1 MAGRHVGIDIGVR
14 VDNSVFDSVDRHI
27 DKVKANAE
35 QLNRVLSRT
44 KMPDSATN
52 GLDKLNRASGETRT
66 QIDRLANS
74 YKQVGSNN
82 NLNRAQSDLSG
93 IADKA
98 KKATESTDQLKQ
110 SMNRAHESS
119 KALGDM
125 GSGFDRA
132 RGSSDR
138 ARESFDKTTGSSNK
152 LKSGWDRLKG
162 AGSALVQVG
171 SSIATAMV
179 PVAAAFMKANSEAT
193 KLADEYNVI
202 KNLQE
207 TGGDSPRAARRN
219 TREIQAENRRL
230 SLRYG
235 VDQNELA
242 RGSEQLIR
250 RGYSGQQDLAAH
262 KYFLQAARATN
273 EDYNSIVNSAAPM
286 LEQFG
291 YKSRAGN
298 SVRRMSKYTRD
309 VLNKAAYVADLTS
322 GDVGGESG
330 FGESFKM
337 MGSAAHSN
345 GQTIDTMLGALGTLS
360 NYGEEGSSAGTG
372 MRQIITRLIK
382 APHSTAMLGA
392 LHDLGINPNS
402 LYTRNGHLK
411 QLGTIFEMLNRASRG
426 KKSNRV
432 SSDLQTLFGQTGFN
446 DAQILMNHYG
456 DMQHNVRESQ
466 NAART
471 GYISRLSR
479 KNMSSLQN
487 QLARTKQLA
496 TDMGMSFA
504 KEVAPGIS
512 KALGYANKLL
522 EALRGMPKPIKTA
535 AAYITSI
542 LGTLGASKLASG
554 FLKANFGIG
563 NGKGIG
569 GLVGNAILGKK
580 GGAGTA
586 RTGGLINALRGNTF
600 GGALKLGRV
609 APGELSGG
617 ALVGRRLLGGVV
629 GVGTALDVG
638 YQGFQ
643 AYKDRHSA
651 DKRSVDIGG
660 AVGTGAGAIVGGLVG
675 GPVGA
680 AIGSQ
685 IGKVAGK
692 WGGEGVNQFT
702 KGWQRQG
709 RNKKPQNW
717 VQWLGFQAHNSF
729 DFFAGL
735 GKKAVNAVG
744 GAVNRAKP
752 FVKKNWKELALA
764 AVAPWAG
771 IPALLYKNNPK
782 FRKWANGVGKT
793 IQNGFKAAG
802 NWIKNIPSNLGKVG
816 KSIGNWAV
824 NTGNSIHKGWD
835 SGIKASHNFFKNL
848 PKNTSNFVESTQKN
862 MSKFG
867 NSIKNGFSHGY
878 KKARGAV
885 TGFGKWYGKTW
896 SNIWKATRN
905 NRYAKAFARGQLFQ
919 TAFKD
924 MRSRWRGF
932 SKSFSRA
939 WGSYWRGVSRTASR
953 DWNGIKRNWN
963 NFWGAIP
970 KKWNSFK
977 SSFGKGWRSFWSGIG
992 SAFTSIVKNIQKAW
1006 DDTIGGI
1013 VKAWNGMKKNL
1024 GAFGKW
1030 VSNSWTGSKNR
1041 AKAFA
1046 NDISY
1051 ATGGSKHA
1059 FKYDKFKSHATGGYI
1074 GSAHNALVGEAGPEL
1089 AYKNGANARLLG
1101 ANGPAITKVR
1111 PGEHILNARDTRKVM
1126 AGGLGRGL
1134 TLKGYAA
1141 GNTKLGQTTKTVSKD
1156 YKKINSDAT
1165 KSLKSLSKNNASNWS
1180 KIRRTSAK
1188 SVNAVQSHNNSTW
1201 RKITN
1206 QTAKYNSKTR
1216 SNATK
1221 EYTGMRKSVDKQM
1234 DNMHDGV
1241 ISTANSTSKGFGKA
1255 MGKMRSYAKD
1265 AMGDTIDQLNRGIK
1279 GIDKVLSQFGG
1290 NGSVIKPV
1298 HFAQGSDA
1306 NGRLMQNTLSVVN
1319 DAKSGPRQEALVSP
1333 SNELYFPHGDNVHL
1347 MIPRGWG
1354 VLNGTQT
1361 QEVARRRGIQH
1372 FAKGSG
1378 VSHSQLRKIASHAL
1392 ADPAKSFADMF
1403 TKNIKESGP
1412 VLQKGTVDLGKN
1424 ASTHFGNPWSN
1435 AMWTVIN
1442 NAIGDSTGKGGTREQ
1457 FLKYAE
1463 STFAGVPYQMGAAS
1477 KRLSDCSGMVMQA
1490 LRKFGI
1496 NIGRTTVAM
1505 QNSSGVKYLGK
1516 SLSNT
1521 IAGDLVIFGHGTGAA
1536 GHVGI
1541 IKDPKRGTMFNET
1554 PPKARV
1560 TRIADDKGM
1569 GYGYYRVKGLHN
1581 ATPTHKAQKADKR
1594 LIALAKQ
1601 ELGHSAIKWIKDHLG
1616 DDFGSLGSFSIGGDL
1631 RDRARA
1637 LAGGLKKLDPRA
1649 TKNGIAAILGN
1660 WNFESG
1666 GLNPGAINPGGGA
1679 SGLGQWLGGRKAN
1692 LIAYARRHG
1701 TSWKN
1706 AGTQLSF
1713 AVKGE
1718 GSDSAIFR
1726 SVLEGHGSV
1735 ASLANKFSAEWERGG
1750 YNAQHVQG
1758 AMQVRKALG
1767 FAKGGNHYGSGTYLV
1782 GENGPELIS
1791 TDGKAHIDNHDQTKK
1806 KLGDLFDDLKVKKIK
1821 PIKVHRPNSPK
1832 PVININI
1839 NGPISSTQDAHRV
1852 ANIVR
1857 QEIAHVF
1864 ENAGDE
1870 FGLDPTVY

>member
-98 KKATESTDQLKQ
+98 KKATESNDQLKQ

-179 PVAAAFMKANSEAT
+179 PVAAAFMKANGEAT

-207 TGGDSPRAARRN
+207 TGGDSARVAKRN
-219 TREIQAENRRL
+219 TRDIQAENRRL

-235 VDQNELA
+235 VDQNQLA
-242 RGSEQLIR
+242 KGSEELIR

-522 EALRGMPKPIKTA
+522 EAMRGMPKPVKTA
-535 AAYITSI
+535 AAYITGT

-569 GLVGNAILGKK
+569 AGIGRLIFGKETGVRPRDPVTGRYIK
-580 GGAGTA
+580 GSS
-586 RTGGLINALRGNTF
+586 REGGLINALKGNSF
-600 GGALKLGRV
+600 GGAFKLGRV
-609 APGELSGG
+609 QPGELTGK
-617 ALVGRRLLGGVV
+617 ALVGRRLMTGAV

-643 AYKDRHSA
+643 AYKDRHNA
-651 DKRSVDIGG
+651 AKRSVDIGG
-660 AVGTGAGAIVGGLVG
+660 AVGTGAGAIVGGIFG

-685 IGKVAGK
+685 LGKAAGK
-692 WGGEGVNQFT
+692 WGGSAVNNFT
-702 KGWQRQG
+702 RGWQRNKPPKKFWSFENLGWSTKDTLSKIGKWGGQVGKSMG
-709 RNKKPQNW
+709 RA
-717 VQWLGFQAHNSF
+717 LG
-729 DFFAGL
+729 
-735 GKKAVNAVG
+735 NA
-744 GAVNRAKP
+744 KS
-752 FVKKNWKELALA
+752 FVKKNGKQLALTA
-764 AVAPWAG
+764 IAPWAG

-782 FRKWANGVGKT
+782 FRKWANSVGKD
-793 IQNGFKAAG
+793 IQNGFKGAVKWVKDLPG
-802 NWIKNIPSNLGKVG
+802 N
-816 KSIGNWAV
+816 
-824 NTGNSIHKGWD
+824 IHKGWNR
-835 SGIKASHNFFKNL
+835 AVEVSHDFFKNL
-848 PKNTSNFVESTQKN
+848 PKNLDKTKKNIDKWSTQTGKNISKAWQRGKKATVNFVKGIPGNLARANKSVQNWGSRTGRSIQKTWN
-862 MSKFG
+862 KGVTGVKKFVGGIPGQMNRAHKSVSNWAGRTG
-867 NSIKNGFSHGY
+867 NSIQSAWSKG
-878 KKARGAV
+878 KKGLGEFI
-885 TGFGKWYGKTW
+885 T
-896 SNIWKATRN
+896 SIP
-905 NRYAKAFARGQLFQ
+905 GQLGKAYKAVKEWAGNVGS
-919 TAFKD
+919 TI
-924 MRSRWRGF
+924 
-932 SKSFSRA
+932 SKA
-939 WGSYWRGVSRTASR
+939 
-953 DWNGIKRNWN
+953 WN
-963 NFWGAIP
+963 NFWGKAGDIR
-970 KKWNSFK
+970 KGITNNLKG
-977 SSFGKGWRSFWSGIG
+977 FGNDLDRAAGHSG
-992 SAFTSIVKNIQKAW
+992 K
-1006 DDTIGGI
+1006 
-1013 VKAWNGMKKNL
+1013 
-1024 GAFGKW
+1024 
-1030 VSNSWTGSKNR
+1030 
-1041 AKAFA
+1041 
-1046 NDISY
+1046 
-1051 ATGGSKHA
+1051 A
-1059 FKYDKFKSHATGGYI
+1059 FKYEKIKSHATGGYI
-1074 GSAHNALVGEAGPEL
+1074 GSAHRALVGEAGPEL

-1101 ANGPAITKVR
+1101 ANGPAITRVR

-1216 SNATK
+1216 TNATK

-1234 DNMHDGV
+1234 DNMHDSV

-1306 NGRLMQNTLSVVN
+1306 NGRLLHNTIAMVN
-1319 DAKSGPRQEALVSP
+1319 DDSANRQEAVVKR
-1333 SNELYFPHGDNVHL
+1333 NGDL
-1347 MIPRGWG
+1347 WIPRGSRRVIPMEAGDG

-1361 QEVARRRGIQH
+1361 QQLAHSWGLQH

-1378 VSHSQLRKIASHAL
+1378 VSHSQLRKIASRGL
-1392 ADPAKSFADMF
+1392 SDPAKSFHDMY
-1403 TKNIKESGP
+1403 TSNIKSNGP
-1412 VLQKGTVDLGKN
+1412 AIQKGTVDLGKN
-1424 ASTHFGNPWSN
+1424 ASTHYGNPWSN

-1442 NAIGDSTGKGGTREQ
+1442 NAIGGADGKGGTREA

-1463 STFAGVPYQMGAAS
+1463 STFSGVPYQMAAAS
-1477 KRLSDCSGMVMQA
+1477 KKLSDCSGMVMQA
-1490 LRKFGI
+1490 LRHFGI

-1505 QNSSGVKYLGK
+1505 QHSSGVQYLGK
-1516 SLSNT
+1516 SLSKT
-1521 IAGDLVIFGHGTGAA
+1521 VPGDLVIFGHGTGAA

-1541 IKDPKRGTMFNET
+1541 IKNPRTGTMFNET
-1554 PPKARV
+1554 QPYARV

-1726 SVLEGHGSV
+1726 SILEGHGSV
-1735 ASLANKFSAEWERGG
+1735 ASLANKFSTEWERGG

-1806 KLGDLFDDLKVKKIK
+1806 KLGDLFDDLNVKKIK

>member
-14 VDNSVFDSVDRHI
+14 VDNSVFDSVDRRI

-44 KMPDSATN
+44 KMPDSAAN
-52 GLDKLNRASGETRT
+52 GLDKLNRASGETKT

-74 YKQVGSNN
+74 YKQVGTNN

-152 LKSGWDRLKG
+152 LKSDWDRLKG

-179 PVAAAFMKANSEAT
+179 PVAAAFMKANGEAT

-242 RGSEQLIR
+242 RGSEQLLR

-522 EALRGMPKPIKTA
+522 EAMRGMPKPVKTA
-535 AAYITSI
+535 AAYITGI

-569 GLVGNAILGKK
+569 AGIGRLLFGKETGVRPRDPVTGQYIK
-580 GGAGTA
+580 GSS
-586 RTGGLINALRGNTF
+586 RQGGLINALKGNSF
-600 GGALKLGRV
+600 GGMFKLGRV
-609 APGELSGG
+609 QPGELTGK
-617 ALVGRRLLGGVV
+617 ALVGRRLLGGAV

-643 AYKDRHSA
+643 AYKDRHNA
-651 DKRSVDIGG
+651 AKRSVDIGG
-660 AVGTGAGAIVGGLVG
+660 AVGTGAGAIIGGIFG
-675 GPVGA
+675 GPIGA
-680 AIGSQ
+680 ALGAQ
-685 IGKVAGK
+685 AGK
-692 WGGEGVNQFT
+692 LFGRIGGSAVNSFVH
-702 KGWQRQG
+702 GWQR
-709 RNKKPQNW
+709 KKPPKNFW
-717 VQWLGFQAHNSF
+717 SLENLGWSTKDTFSKIGRWGGQVGKSMGRA
-729 DFFAGL
+729 L
-735 GKKAVNAVG
+735 GKAG
-744 GAVNRAKP
+744 S
-752 FVKKNWKELALA
+752 FVKKNGKQLALTA
-764 AVAPWAG
+764 IAPWAG

-782 FRKWANGVGKT
+782 FRKWANSVGKT
-793 IQNGFKAAG
+793 IQNGFKGAVKWVKDLPG
-802 NWIKNIPSNLGKVG
+802 N
-816 KSIGNWAV
+816 
-824 NTGNSIHKGWD
+824 IHKGWNRAVE
-835 SGIKASHNFFKNL
+835 ASHKFFKDL
-848 PKNTSNFVESTQKN
+848 PKNLDKTKKSVGKWASQTGKNISRAWQRGKKATVNFVKGIPGNLAKGAKSVANWDSRTGRNIQKTWN
-862 MSKFG
+862 KGVTGVKKFVGGIPGQLNRAHKSVSNWSGKVG
-867 NSIKNGFSHGY
+867 NSIQSGWNKG
-878 KKARGAV
+878 KKAVGSFV
-885 TGFGKWYGKTW
+885 
-896 SNIWKATRN
+896 SSIP
-905 NRYAKAFARGQLFQ
+905 GQLGK
-919 TAFKD
+919 AYKAVKD
-924 MRSRWRGF
+924 WAG
-932 SKSFSRA
+932 KV
-939 WGSYWRGVSRTASR
+939 GNT
-953 DWNGIKRNWN
+953 IKDAWN
-963 NFWGAIP
+963 NFWGKAGDIR
-970 KKWNSFK
+970 KGITNNLKG
-977 SSFGKGWRSFWSGIG
+977 FG
-992 SAFTSIVKNIQKAW
+992 N
-1006 DDTIGGI
+1006 D
-1013 VKAWNGMKKNL
+1013 L
-1024 GAFGKW
+1024 
-1030 VSNSWTGSKNR
+1030 NR
-1041 AKAFA
+1041 AA
-1046 NDISY
+1046 
-1051 ATGGSKHA
+1051 GGSGKA
-1059 FKYDKFKSHATGGYI
+1059 FKYEKIKSHATGGLI
-1074 GSAHNALVGEAGPEL
+1074 GSAHRALVGEAGPEL
-1089 AYKNGANARLLG
+1089 AYRAGSNARLLG

-1134 TLKGYAA
+1134 TLKGYAT

-1156 YKKINSDAT
+1156 YKKITDDAT
-1165 KSLKSLSKNNASNWS
+1165 KSLKSLSKNNASSWS
-1180 KIRRTSAK
+1180 KI
-1188 SVNAVQSHNNSTW
+1188 NS
-1201 RKITN
+1201 
-1206 QTAKYNSKTR
+1206 QTAKYNSKNR
-1216 SNATK
+1216 ANATK

-1234 DNMHDGV
+1234 NNMHDGV

-1290 NGSVIKPV
+1290 NGSVIKTV

-1306 NGRLMQNTLSVVN
+1306 NGRLTQNTLSVVN
-1319 DAKSGPRQEALVSP
+1319 DATSGPRQEALVSP

-1361 QEVARRRGIQH
+1361 QEVARKRGIQH

-1424 ASTHFGNPWSN
+1424 ASTHFGNPWST
-1435 AMWTVIN
+1435 AMWIVIN

-1463 STFAGVPYQMGAAS
+1463 STFSGVKYQMGAAS
-1477 KRLSDCSGMVMQA
+1477 KTLSDCSGMVMQA
-1490 LRKFGI
+1490 LRHFGVD
-1496 NIGRTTVAM
+1496 IGRTTVAM
-1505 QNSSGVKYLGK
+1505 QHSSGVEYLGK
-1516 SLSNT
+1516 SLSKT
-1521 IAGDLVIFGHGTGAA
+1521 IPGDLVIFGHGTGAA

-1541 IKDPKRGTMFNET
+1541 IKNPHTGTMFNET
-1554 PPKARV
+1554 PPHARV
-1560 TRIADDKGM
+1560 TSIADDKGM
-1569 GYGYYRVKGLHN
+1569 GYGYYRVRGLHN
-1581 ATPTHKAQKADKR
+1581 AAQSKKTAAADKN
-1594 LIALAKQ
+1594 LMALAKK
-1601 ELGHSAIKWIKDHLG
+1601 ELGSTALSWIKKNLS
-1616 DDFGSLGSFSIGGDL
+1616 DDLGSLGSFSIGGDL
-1631 RDRARA
+1631 AERAKA
-1637 LAGGLKKLDPRA
+1637 LAGGLKKLDPKA
-1649 TKNGIAAILGN
+1649 TKNGIAAVLGN

-1666 GLNPGAINPGGGA
+1666 GLNPGAVNSSGGA
-1679 SGLGQWLGGRKAN
+1679 SGLGQWLGGRKSN

-1718 GSDSAIFR
+1718 GSDSAILR
-1726 SVLEGHGSV
+1726 SVLEGTGSV
-1735 ASLANKFSAEWERGG
+1735 ASLANKFSSEWERGG
-1750 YNAQHVQG
+1750 YNAQHVKG
-1758 AMQVRKALG
+1758 AMEIRKVLG
-1767 FAKGGNHYGSGTYLV
+1767 YAKGGDPVVGNKVLV
-1782 GENGPELIS
+1782 GEHGPELAEFK
-1791 TDGKAHIDNHDQTKK
+1791 DPVHIYSNEKTRQRLKPLTSSKPK
-1806 KLGDLFDDLKVKKIK
+1806 VRPVRGTGGALGDIQVT
-1821 PIKVHRPNSPK
+1821 V
-1832 PVININI
+1832 NI
-1839 NGPISSTQDAHRV
+1839 NGDVDGDNAKLQKLAKMIGAEVDQQ
-1852 ANIVR
+1852 VR
-1857 QEIAHVF
+1857 QKLNIILDHI
-1864 ENAGDE
+1864 GDDTGDDDD
-1870 FGLDPTVY
+1870 FL

>member
-14 VDNSVFDSVDRHI
+14 VDNSVFDSVDRRI

-44 KMPDSATN
+44 KMPDSAAN
-52 GLDKLNRASGETRT
+52 GLDKLNRASGETKT

-74 YKQVGSNN
+74 YKQVGTNN

-179 PVAAAFMKANSEAT
+179 PVAAAFMKANGEAT

-242 RGSEQLIR
+242 RGSEQLLR

-337 MGSAAHSN
+337 MGSVAHSN

-522 EALRGMPKPIKTA
+522 EAMRGMPKPVKTA
-535 AAYITSI
+535 AAYITGI

-569 GLVGNAILGKK
+569 AGIGRLLFGKETGVRPRDPVTGQYIK
-580 GGAGTA
+580 GSS
-586 RTGGLINALRGNTF
+586 RQGGLINALKGNSF
-600 GGALKLGRV
+600 GGMFKLGRV
-609 APGELSGG
+609 QPGELTGK
-617 ALVGRRLLGGVV
+617 ALVGRRLLGGAV

-643 AYKDRHSA
+643 AYKDRHNA
-651 DKRSVDIGG
+651 AKRSVDIGG
-660 AVGTGAGAIVGGLVG
+660 AVGTGAGAIIGGIFG
-675 GPVGA
+675 GPIGA
-680 AIGSQ
+680 ALGAQ
-685 IGKVAGK
+685 AGK
-692 WGGEGVNQFT
+692 LFGRIGGSAVNSFVH
-702 KGWQRQG
+702 GWQR
-709 RNKKPQNW
+709 KKPPKNFW
-717 VQWLGFQAHNSF
+717 SLENLGWSTKDTFSKIGRWGGQVGKSMGRA
-729 DFFAGL
+729 L
-735 GKKAVNAVG
+735 GKAG
-744 GAVNRAKP
+744 S
-752 FVKKNWKELALA
+752 FVKKNGKQLALTA
-764 AVAPWAG
+764 IAPWAG

-782 FRKWANGVGKT
+782 FRKWANSVGKT
-793 IQNGFKAAG
+793 IQNGFKGAVKWVKDLPG
-802 NWIKNIPSNLGKVG
+802 N
-816 KSIGNWAV
+816 
-824 NTGNSIHKGWD
+824 IHKGWNRAVE
-835 SGIKASHNFFKNL
+835 ASHKFFKDL
-848 PKNTSNFVESTQKN
+848 PKNLDKTKKSVGKWASQTGKNISRAWQRGKKATVNFVKGIPGNLAKGAKSVANWDSRTGRNIQKTWN
-862 MSKFG
+862 KGVTGVKKFVGGIPGQLNRAHKSVSNWSGKVG
-867 NSIKNGFSHGY
+867 NSIQSGWNKG
-878 KKARGAV
+878 KKAVGSFV
-885 TGFGKWYGKTW
+885 
-896 SNIWKATRN
+896 SSIP
-905 NRYAKAFARGQLFQ
+905 GQLGK
-919 TAFKD
+919 AYKAVKD
-924 MRSRWRGF
+924 WAG
-932 SKSFSRA
+932 KV
-939 WGSYWRGVSRTASR
+939 GNT
-953 DWNGIKRNWN
+953 IKDAWN
-963 NFWGAIP
+963 NFWGKAGDIR
-970 KKWNSFK
+970 KGITNNLKG
-977 SSFGKGWRSFWSGIG
+977 FG
-992 SAFTSIVKNIQKAW
+992 N
-1006 DDTIGGI
+1006 D
-1013 VKAWNGMKKNL
+1013 L
-1024 GAFGKW
+1024 
-1030 VSNSWTGSKNR
+1030 NR
-1041 AKAFA
+1041 AA
-1046 NDISY
+1046 
-1051 ATGGSKHA
+1051 GGSGKA
-1059 FKYDKFKSHATGGYI
+1059 FKYEKIKSHATGGLI
-1074 GSAHNALVGEAGPEL
+1074 GSAHRALVGEAGPEL
-1089 AYKNGANARLLG
+1089 AYRAGSNARLLG

-1134 TLKGYAA
+1134 TLKGYAT

-1156 YKKINSDAT
+1156 YKKITDDAT
-1165 KSLKSLSKNNASNWS
+1165 KSLKSLSKNNASSWS
-1180 KIRRTSAK
+1180 KI
-1188 SVNAVQSHNNSTW
+1188 NS
-1201 RKITN
+1201 
-1206 QTAKYNSKTR
+1206 QTAKYNSKNR
-1216 SNATK
+1216 ANATK

-1234 DNMHDGV
+1234 NNMHDGV

-1290 NGSVIKPV
+1290 NGSVIKTV

-1306 NGRLMQNTLSVVN
+1306 NGRLTQNTLSVVN
-1319 DAKSGPRQEALVSP
+1319 DATSGPRQEALVSP

-1361 QEVARRRGIQH
+1361 QEVARKRGIQH

-1424 ASTHFGNPWSN
+1424 ASTHFGNPWST
-1435 AMWTVIN
+1435 AMWIVIN

-1463 STFAGVPYQMGAAS
+1463 STFSGVKYQMGAAS
-1477 KRLSDCSGMVMQA
+1477 KTLSDCSGMVMQA
-1490 LRKFGI
+1490 LRHFGVD
-1496 NIGRTTVAM
+1496 IGRTTVAM
-1505 QNSSGVKYLGK
+1505 QHSSGVEYLGK
-1516 SLSNT
+1516 SLSKT
-1521 IAGDLVIFGHGTGAA
+1521 IPGDLVIFGHGTGAA

-1541 IKDPKRGTMFNET
+1541 IKNPHTGTMFNET
-1554 PPKARV
+1554 PPHARV
-1560 TRIADDKGM
+1560 TSIADDKGM
-1569 GYGYYRVKGLHN
+1569 GYGYYRVRGLHN
-1581 ATPTHKAQKADKR
+1581 AAQSKKTAAADKN
-1594 LIALAKQ
+1594 LMALAKK
-1601 ELGHSAIKWIKDHLG
+1601 ELGSTALSWIKKNLS
-1616 DDFGSLGSFSIGGDL
+1616 DDLGSLGSFSIGGDL
-1631 RDRARA
+1631 AERAKA
-1637 LAGGLKKLDPRA
+1637 LAGGLKKLDPKA
-1649 TKNGIAAILGN
+1649 TKNGIAAVLGN

-1666 GLNPGAINPGGGA
+1666 GLNPGAVNSSGGA
-1679 SGLGQWLGGRKAN
+1679 SGLGQWLGGRKSN

-1718 GSDSAIFR
+1718 GSDSAILR
-1726 SVLEGHGSV
+1726 SVLEGTGSV
-1735 ASLANKFSAEWERGG
+1735 ASLANKFSSEWERGG
-1750 YNAQHVQG
+1750 YNAQHVKG
-1758 AMQVRKALG
+1758 AMEIRKVLG
-1767 FAKGGNHYGSGTYLV
+1767 YAKGGDPVVGNKVLV
-1782 GENGPELIS
+1782 GEHGPELAEFK
-1791 TDGKAHIDNHDQTKK
+1791 DPVHIYSNEKTRQRLKPLTSSKPK
-1806 KLGDLFDDLKVKKIK
+1806 VRPVRGTGGALGDIQVT
-1821 PIKVHRPNSPK
+1821 V
-1832 PVININI
+1832 NI
-1839 NGPISSTQDAHRV
+1839 NGDVDGDNAKLQKLAKMIGAEVDQQ
-1852 ANIVR
+1852 VR
-1857 QEIAHVF
+1857 QKLNIILDHI
-1864 ENAGDE
+1864 GDDTGDDDD
-1870 FGLDPTVY
+1870 FL

>member
-14 VDNSVFDSVDRHI
+14 VDNSVFDSVDRRI

-125 GSGFDRA
+125 GSGFNRA

-138 ARESFDKTTGSSNK
+138 ARESFDKTTTSSGK

-179 PVAAAFMKANSEAT
+179 PVAAAFMNANSEAT

-207 TGGDSPRAARRN
+207 TGGDSARVAKRN
-219 TREIQAENRRL
+219 TRDIQAENRRL

-235 VDQNELA
+235 VDQNQLA
-242 RGSEQLIR
+242 KGSEELIR

-322 GDVGGESG
+322 GNVGGESG

-466 NAART
+466 HAART
-471 GYISRLSR
+471 GYISKLSR

-522 EALRGMPKPIKTA
+522 EAMRGMPKPVKTA
-535 AAYITSI
+535 AAYITGI

-651 DKRSVDIGG
+651 DKRSVDIGS
-660 AVGTGAGAIVGGLVG
+660 AVGTGAGAIVGGIVG

-771 IPALLYKNNPK
+771 IPALLYKNNSK

-793 IQNGFKAAG
+793 IQNGFKGAVKWVKDLPG
-802 NWIKNIPSNLGKVG
+802 NIHKGWNRAVEASHKFFKDLPKNLDKTKKSVGKWASQTGKNISRAWQRGKKATVNFVKGIPGNLAKGAKSVANWGSRTGRSIQKTWNKGVTGVKKFVG
-816 KSIGNWAV
+816 GIPGQMNRAHKSVSNWAGR
-824 NTGNSIHKGWD
+824 TGNSIQSAWNKGKK
-835 SGIKASHNFFKNL
+835 GLGEFI
-848 PKNTSNFVESTQKN
+848 TS
-862 MSKFG
+862 
-867 NSIKNGFSHGY
+867 IP
-878 KKARGAV
+878 
-885 TGFGKWYGKTW
+885 
-896 SNIWKATRN
+896 
-905 NRYAKAFARGQLFQ
+905 GQLGKAYKAVKEWAGNVGS
-919 TAFKD
+919 TI
-924 MRSRWRGF
+924 
-932 SKSFSRA
+932 SKA
-939 WGSYWRGVSRTASR
+939 
-953 DWNGIKRNWN
+953 WN
-963 NFWGAIP
+963 NFWGKAGDIR
-970 KKWNSFK
+970 KGITNNLKG
-977 SSFGKGWRSFWSGIG
+977 FG
-992 SAFTSIVKNIQKAW
+992 N
-1006 DDTIGGI
+1006 D
-1013 VKAWNGMKKNL
+1013 L
-1024 GAFGKW
+1024 
-1030 VSNSWTGSKNR
+1030 NR
-1041 AKAFA
+1041 
-1046 NDISY
+1046 
-1051 ATGGSKHA
+1051 ATGGSGKA
-1059 FKYDKFKSHATGGYI
+1059 FKYEKIKSHATGGYI
-1074 GSAHNALVGEAGPEL
+1074 GSAHRALVGEAGPEL
-1089 AYKNGANARLLG
+1089 AYRAGSNARLLG

-1134 TLKGYAA
+1134 TLKGYAS
-1141 GNTKLGQTTKTVSKD
+1141 GNTKLGQTTKTVSKG

-1165 KSLKSLSKNNASNWS
+1165 KSLKSLNKNNASNWS

-1216 SNATK
+1216 TNATK
-1221 EYTGMRKSVDKQM
+1221 EYTRMRKSVDKQM

-1306 NGRLMQNTLSVVN
+1306 NGRLMQNTLSVIN

-1333 SNELYFPHGDNVHL
+1333 NDELYLPRGNDLHL

-1354 VLNGTQT
+1354 VLNGRQT
-1361 QEVARRRGIQH
+1361 QQIAQSRGLQH

-1424 ASTHFGNPWSN
+1424 ASTHFGNPWST

-1463 STFAGVPYQMGAAS
+1463 STFSGVPYQMGAAS

-1490 LRKFGI
+1490 LRKFSI
-1496 NIGRTTVAM
+1496 DIGRTTVAM

-1521 IAGDLVIFGHGTGAA
+1521 IPGDLVIFGHGTGAA

-1541 IKDPKRGTMFNET
+1541 IKDPRRGTMFNET

-1581 ATPTHKAQKADKR
+1581 AAPSHKVQKADKR

-1692 LIAYARRHG
+1692 LMAFARRHG

-1750 YNAQHVQG
+1750 HNAQHVQG

-1806 KLGDLFDDLKVKKIK
+1806 KLGDLFDDLNVKKIK

-1864 ENAGDE
+1864 ESAGDE

>member
-14 VDNSVFDSVDRHI
+14 VDNSVFDSVDRRI

-44 KMPDSATN
+44 KMPDSAAN
-52 GLDKLNRASGETRT
+52 GLDKLNRASGETKT

-74 YKQVGSNN
+74 YKQVGTNN

-179 PVAAAFMKANSEAT
+179 PVAAAFMKANGEAT

-242 RGSEQLIR
+242 RGSEQLLR

-522 EALRGMPKPIKTA
+522 EAMRGMPKPVKTA
-535 AAYITSI
+535 AAYITGI

-569 GLVGNAILGKK
+569 AGIGRLLFGKETGVRPRDPVTGQYIK
-580 GGAGTA
+580 GSS
-586 RTGGLINALRGNTF
+586 RQGGLINALKGNSF
-600 GGALKLGRV
+600 GGMFKLGRV
-609 APGELSGG
+609 QPGELTGK
-617 ALVGRRLLGGVV
+617 ALVGRRLLGGAV

-643 AYKDRHSA
+643 AYKDRHNA
-651 DKRSVDIGG
+651 AKRSVDIGG
-660 AVGTGAGAIVGGLVG
+660 AVGTGAGAIIGGIFG
-675 GPVGA
+675 GPIGA
-680 AIGSQ
+680 ALGAQ
-685 IGKVAGK
+685 AGK
-692 WGGEGVNQFT
+692 LFGRIGGSAVNSFVH
-702 KGWQRQG
+702 GWQR
-709 RNKKPQNW
+709 KKPPKNFW
-717 VQWLGFQAHNSF
+717 SLENLGWSTKDTFSKIGRWGGQVGKSMGRA
-729 DFFAGL
+729 L
-735 GKKAVNAVG
+735 GKAG
-744 GAVNRAKP
+744 S
-752 FVKKNWKELALA
+752 FVKKNGKQLALTA
-764 AVAPWAG
+764 IAPWAG

-782 FRKWANGVGKT
+782 FRKWANSVGKT
-793 IQNGFKAAG
+793 IQNGFKGAVKWVKDLPG
-802 NWIKNIPSNLGKVG
+802 N
-816 KSIGNWAV
+816 
-824 NTGNSIHKGWD
+824 IHKGWNRAVE
-835 SGIKASHNFFKNL
+835 ASHKFFKDL
-848 PKNTSNFVESTQKN
+848 PKNLDKTKKSVGKWASQTGKNISRAWQRGKKATVNFVKGIPGNLAKGAKSVANWDSRTGRNIQKTWN
-862 MSKFG
+862 KGVTGVKKFVGGIPGQLNRAHKSVSNWSGKVG
-867 NSIKNGFSHGY
+867 NSIQSGWNKG
-878 KKARGAV
+878 KKAVGSFV
-885 TGFGKWYGKTW
+885 
-896 SNIWKATRN
+896 SSIP
-905 NRYAKAFARGQLFQ
+905 GQLGK
-919 TAFKD
+919 AYKAVKD
-924 MRSRWRGF
+924 WAG
-932 SKSFSRA
+932 KV
-939 WGSYWRGVSRTASR
+939 GNT
-953 DWNGIKRNWN
+953 IKDAWN
-963 NFWGAIP
+963 NFWGKAGDIR
-970 KKWNSFK
+970 KGITNNLKG
-977 SSFGKGWRSFWSGIG
+977 FG
-992 SAFTSIVKNIQKAW
+992 N
-1006 DDTIGGI
+1006 D
-1013 VKAWNGMKKNL
+1013 L
-1024 GAFGKW
+1024 
-1030 VSNSWTGSKNR
+1030 NR
-1041 AKAFA
+1041 AA
-1046 NDISY
+1046 
-1051 ATGGSKHA
+1051 GGSGKA
-1059 FKYDKFKSHATGGYI
+1059 FKYEKIKSHATGGLI
-1074 GSAHNALVGEAGPEL
+1074 GSAHRALVGEAGPEL
-1089 AYKNGANARLLG
+1089 AYRAGSNARLLG

-1134 TLKGYAA
+1134 TLKGYAT

-1156 YKKINSDAT
+1156 YKKITDDAT
-1165 KSLKSLSKNNASNWS
+1165 KSLKSLSKNNASSWS
-1180 KIRRTSAK
+1180 KI
-1188 SVNAVQSHNNSTW
+1188 NS
-1201 RKITN
+1201 
-1206 QTAKYNSKTR
+1206 QTAKYNSKNR
-1216 SNATK
+1216 ANATK

-1234 DNMHDGV
+1234 NNMHDGV

-1290 NGSVIKPV
+1290 NGSVIKTV

-1306 NGRLMQNTLSVVN
+1306 NGRLTQNTLSVVN
-1319 DAKSGPRQEALVSP
+1319 DATSGPRQEALVSP

-1361 QEVARRRGIQH
+1361 QEVARKRGIQH

-1424 ASTHFGNPWSN
+1424 ASTHFGNPWST
-1435 AMWTVIN
+1435 AMWIVIN

-1463 STFAGVPYQMGAAS
+1463 STFSGVKYQMGAAS
-1477 KRLSDCSGMVMQA
+1477 KTLSDCSGMVMQA
-1490 LRKFGI
+1490 LRHFGVD
-1496 NIGRTTVAM
+1496 IGRTTVAM
-1505 QNSSGVKYLGK
+1505 QHSSGVEYLGK
-1516 SLSNT
+1516 SLSKT
-1521 IAGDLVIFGHGTGAA
+1521 IPGDLVIFGHGTGAA

-1541 IKDPKRGTMFNET
+1541 IKNPHTGTMFNET
-1554 PPKARV
+1554 PPHARV
-1560 TRIADDKGM
+1560 TSIADDKGM
-1569 GYGYYRVKGLHN
+1569 GYGYYRVRGLHN
-1581 ATPTHKAQKADKR
+1581 AAQSKKTAAADKN
-1594 LIALAKQ
+1594 LMALAKK
-1601 ELGHSAIKWIKDHLG
+1601 ELGSTALSWIKKNLS
-1616 DDFGSLGSFSIGGDL
+1616 DDLGSLGSFSIGGDL
-1631 RDRARA
+1631 AERAKA
-1637 LAGGLKKLDPRA
+1637 LAGGLKKLDPKA
-1649 TKNGIAAILGN
+1649 TKNGIAAVLGN
-1660 WNFESG
+1660 WNFESV
-1666 GLNPGAINPGGGA
+1666 GLNPGAVNSSGGA
-1679 SGLGQWLGGRKAN
+1679 SGLGQWLGGRKSN

-1718 GSDSAIFR
+1718 GSDSAILR
-1726 SVLEGHGSV
+1726 SVLEGTGSV
-1735 ASLANKFSAEWERGG
+1735 ASLANKFSSEWERGG
-1750 YNAQHVQG
+1750 YNAQHVKG
-1758 AMQVRKALG
+1758 AMEIRKVLG
-1767 FAKGGNHYGSGTYLV
+1767 YAKGGDPVVGNKVLV
-1782 GENGPELIS
+1782 GEHGPELAEFK
-1791 TDGKAHIDNHDQTKK
+1791 DPVHIYSNEKTRQRLKPLTSSKPK
-1806 KLGDLFDDLKVKKIK
+1806 VRPVRGTGGALGDIQVT
-1821 PIKVHRPNSPK
+1821 V
-1832 PVININI
+1832 NI
-1839 NGPISSTQDAHRV
+1839 NGDVDGDNAKLQKLAKMIGAEVDQQ
-1852 ANIVR
+1852 VR
-1857 QEIAHVF
+1857 QKLNIILDHI
-1864 ENAGDE
+1864 GDDTGDDDD
-1870 FGLDPTVY
+1870 FL

>member
-14 VDNSVFDSVDRHI
+14 VDNSVFDSVDRRI

-138 ARESFDKTTGSSNK
+138 ARESFDKTTSSSNK

-522 EALRGMPKPIKTA
+522 EAMRGMPKPVKTA
-535 AAYITSI
+535 AAYITGI

-569 GLVGNAILGKK
+569 AGIGRLLFGKETGVRPRDPVTGQYIK
-580 GGAGTA
+580 GSS
-586 RTGGLINALRGNTF
+586 RQGGLINALKGNSF
-600 GGALKLGRV
+600 GGAFKLGRV
-609 APGELSGG
+609 QPGELTGK
-617 ALVGRRLLGGVV
+617 ALVGRRLLGGAV

-643 AYKDRHSA
+643 AYKDRHNA
-651 DKRSVDIGG
+651 AKRSVDIGG
-660 AVGTGAGAIVGGLVG
+660 AVGTGAGAIVGGIFG
-675 GPVGA
+675 GPIGA

-685 IGKVAGK
+685 LGKAAGK
-692 WGGEGVNQFT
+692 WGGAAVNNFT
-702 KGWQRQG
+702 KGWQR
-709 RNKKPQNW
+709 NKPPKKFWSMEN
-717 VQWLGFQAHNSF
+717 LGWSTKDMFSKMGKGWNSF
-729 DFFAGL
+729 WGGMGNWRKKEASGWNRWTKQTGSGL
-735 GKKAVNAVG
+735 NRWATNVGKG
-744 GAVNRAKP
+744 WNRG
-752 FVKKNWKELALA
+752 VK
-764 AVAPWAG
+764 
-771 IPALLYKNNPK
+771 
-782 FRKWANGVGKT
+782 GVGKW
-793 IQNGFKAAG
+793 FRD
-802 NWIKNIPSNLGKVG
+802 IPSNLGKTG
-816 KSIGNWAV
+816 KSIGRWAV
-824 NTGNSIHKGWD
+824 NAGNSIHKGW
-835 SGIKASHNFFKNL
+835 SRGVEASHNFFKNL
-848 PKNTSNFVESTQKN
+848 PKNFDRTKKNIGKWASQTGKNISNWSKRTGKSIASWSSRTGRNISKAWNRGKKATANFVKGIP
-862 MSKFG
+862 G
-867 NSIKNGFSHGY
+867 NL
-878 KKARGAV
+878 
-885 TGFGKWYGKTW
+885 
-896 SNIWKATRN
+896 
-905 NRYAKAFARGQLFQ
+905 AKAGKSVQNWGSRTGRSIQRTWNKGVNGVKRFVGGIPGQMNRAHKSVDSWASRTGRSIQSAWNAGKKGLTSFITSIPGQL
-919 TAFKD
+919 AKVFKAVKEWA
-924 MRSRWRGF
+924 SNVGSTI
-932 SKSFSRA
+932 SKA
-939 WGSYWRGVSRTASR
+939 
-953 DWNGIKRNWN
+953 WN
-963 NFWGAIP
+963 NFWGKAGDI
-970 KKWNSFK
+970 KKGITNNLK
-977 SSFGKGWRSFWSGIG
+977 GFG
-992 SAFTSIVKNIQKAW
+992 N
-1006 DDTIGGI
+1006 D
-1013 VKAWNGMKKNL
+1013 L
-1024 GAFGKW
+1024 
-1030 VSNSWTGSKNR
+1030 NR
-1041 AKAFA
+1041 AA
-1046 NDISY
+1046 
-1051 ATGGSKHA
+1051 GGSGKA
-1059 FKYDKFKSHATGGYI
+1059 FKYEKIKSHATGGFI
-1074 GSAHNALVGEAGPEL
+1074 GSAHRALVGEAGPEL
-1089 AYKNGANARLLG
+1089 AYRAGSNARLLG
-1101 ANGPAITKVR
+1101 ANGPAITQVH

-1134 TLKGYAA
+1134 TLKGYAS
-1141 GNTKLGQTTKTVSKD
+1141 GNTKLGQTQKTVSKD
-1156 YKKINSDAT
+1156 YKKISDDAT
-1165 KSLKSLSKNNASNWS
+1165 KSLRKLNKNNTSSWS
-1180 KIRRTSAK
+1180 KIRRTSSK

-1216 SNATK
+1216 ANATK
-1221 EYTGMRKSVDKQM
+1221 EYTGMRKSVHKQM

-1265 AMGDTIDQLNRGIK
+1265 AMGDTIDQLNRGIR

-1319 DAKSGPRQEALVSP
+1319 DAQSGPRQEALVSP

-1354 VLNGTQT
+1354 VLNGSQT
-1361 QEVARRRGIQH
+1361 QQVAKKAGLQH

-1378 VSHSQLRKIASHAL
+1378 VNHSQLRKIAEKAGSDPSKWFKNNYTNDIKSHGSDL
-1392 ADPAKSFADMF
+1392 
-1403 TKNIKESGP
+1403 N
-1412 VLQKGTVDLGKN
+1412 KGTTALGSN
-1424 ASTHFGNPWSN
+1424 SSTKFGNPWSN
-1435 AMWTVIN
+1435 AMWGVIN
-1442 NAIGDSTGKGGTREQ
+1442 HAIDSGDGGSINATGL
-1457 FLKYAE
+1457 LKAVERYGEGHRYVWGATGP
-1463 STFAGVPYQMGAAS
+1463 STF
-1477 KRLSDCSGMVMQA
+1477 DCSG
-1490 LRKFGI
+1490 L
-1496 NIGRTTVAM
+1496 
-1505 QNSSGVKYLGK
+1505 VKYALKKAYGIDYPHFSGSQYAMTQHISK
-1516 SLSNT
+1516 SQ
-1521 IAGDLVIFGHGTGAA
+1521 AHMGDLVFWGHNGGDHVGVYAGGDKYFSAESPSQGIHMNTLSSVVGKGAPIFG
-1536 GHVGI
+1536 
-1541 IKDPKRGTMFNET
+1541 
-1554 PPKARV
+1554 
-1560 TRIADDKGM
+1560 
-1569 GYGYYRVKGLHN
+1569 RVKGM
-1581 ATPTHKAQKADKR
+1581 PSQKAKPKYTQKADSR
-1594 LIALAKQ
+1594 LTALAKR
-1601 ELGHSAIKWIKDHLG
+1601 ELGPAALKWIKNNLG
-1616 DDFGSLGSFSIGGDL
+1616 DTGGYGNPVGDGVK
-1631 RDRARA
+1631 RWRKYIVRAA
-1637 LAGGLKKLDPRA
+1637 EQMH
-1649 TKNGIAAILGN
+1649 TSVNGTQIAKILSMISG
-1660 WNFESG
+1660 ESG
-1666 GLNPGAINPGGGA
+1666 GNPTITQQIHDINSANGDPAQGLLQFIPPTFNAYAAKGHHNIKNGYDQLLALFNDRNWRSDIHFGGGW
-1679 SGLGQWLGGRKAN
+1679 GPTGGRRF
-1692 LIAYARRHG
+1692 AR
-1701 TSWKN
+1701 
-1706 AGTQLSF
+1706 
-1713 AVKGE
+1713 
-1718 GSDSAIFR
+1718 
-1726 SVLEGHGSV
+1726 
-1735 ASLANKFSAEWERGG
+1735 
-1750 YNAQHVQG
+1750 
-1758 AMQVRKALG
+1758 
-1767 FAKGGNHYGSGTYLV
+1767 GGNHYGSGTYLV
-1782 GENGPELIS
+1782 GEEGPELLS

>member
-93 IADKA
+93 IANKA
-98 KKATESTDQLKQ
+98 KRATESADQLKQ

-179 PVAAAFMKANSEAT
+179 PVAAAFMKANGEAT

-207 TGGDSPRAARRN
+207 TGGDSARVAKRN
-219 TREIQAENRRL
+219 TRDIQAENRRL

-235 VDQNELA
+235 VDQNQLA
-242 RGSEQLIR
+242 KGSEELIR

-322 GDVGGESG
+322 GDVGGQGG

-522 EALRGMPKPIKTA
+522 EAMRGMPKPVKTA
-535 AAYITSI
+535 AAYITGI

-563 NGKGIG
+563 SGKGIG

-617 ALVGRRLLGGVV
+617 ALVGRRLLGGAV

-643 AYKDRHSA
+643 AYKDRHNA
-651 DKRSVDIGG
+651 AKRSVDIGG
-660 AVGTGAGAIVGGLVG
+660 AVGTGAGAIVGGIFG

-685 IGKVAGK
+685 LGKAAGK
-692 WGGEGVNQFT
+692 WGGSAVNNFT
-702 KGWQRQG
+702 RGWQR
-709 RNKKPQNW
+709 NKPPKKFWSFEN
-717 VQWLGFQAHNSF
+717 LGWSTKDMFGKMGKGWNSF
-729 DFFAGL
+729 WGGMGNWRKKQSAGFS
-735 GKKAVNAVG
+735 K
-744 GAVNRAKP
+744 
-752 FVKKNWKELALA
+752 WTHQMSS
-764 AVAPWAG
+764 G
-771 IPALLYKNNPK
+771 IG
-782 FRKWANGVGKT
+782 KWASNVGKGWNKGVKGVGKW
-793 IQNGFKAAG
+793 FHD
-802 NWIKNIPSNLGKVG
+802 IPSNLGRAGNGIKKWAG
-816 KSIGNWAV
+816 SIGP
-824 NTGNSIHKGWD
+824 TIHKGWNRA
-835 SGIKASHNFFKNL
+835 ITASHSFFKSL
-848 PKNTSNFVESTQKN
+848 PKNTANFVKSTKRN
-862 MSKFG
+862 MANFG
-867 NSIKNGFSHGY
+867 RSVQRGFTDAY
-878 KKARGAV
+878 KKARGKVVA
-885 TGFGKWYGKTW
+885 FGKWYGKTW
-896 SNIWKATRN
+896 SNIWKSVN
-905 NRYAKAFARGQLFQ
+905 SNRYVKAFKRGQFFQ
-919 TAFKD
+919 VAFKD
-924 MRSRWRGF
+924 MRSRWDSF
-932 SKSFSRA
+932 SKWFRRGWNGFWNRA
-939 WGSYWRGVSRTASR
+939 NKTAQA
-953 DWNGIKRNWN
+953 DWNGTKRNWN
-963 NFWGAIP
+963 NFWGAMP
-970 KKWNSFK
+970 KRWNEFK
-977 SSFGKGWRSFWSGIG
+977 KGFGRAWGSFWKGVG
-992 SAFTSIVKNIQKAW
+992 NTFKGIVKGIADIWNN
-1006 DDTIGGI
+1006 TIGGI
-1013 VKAWNGMKKNL
+1013 VKGWQSMQKNL

-1030 VSNSWTGSKNR
+1030 VSNSWKGTKNNV
-1041 AKAFA
+1041 KAFG
-1046 NDISY
+1046 NDINY
-1051 ATGGSKHA
+1051 ALGGSRH
-1059 FKYDKFKSHATGGYI
+1059 KYKYEKIQSHATGGAI
-1074 GSAHNALVGEAGPEL
+1074 TSNHAALVGEAGPEL
-1089 AYKNGANARLLG
+1089 AYKAGSHARLLG
-1101 ANGPAITKVR
+1101 ANGPAITRVR

-1126 AGGLGRGL
+1126 TGGLGRGL

-1234 DNMHDGV
+1234 DNMHDSV

-1306 NGRLMQNTLSVVN
+1306 NGRLMQNTLSVIN

-1333 SNELYFPHGDNVHL
+1333 SDELYLPRGNDLHL

-1354 VLNGTQT
+1354 VLNGRQT
-1361 QEVARRRGIQH
+1361 QQIAQSRGLQH

-1424 ASTHFGNPWSN
+1424 ASTHFGNPWST

-1463 STFAGVPYQMGAAS
+1463 STFSGVPYQMGAAS

-1490 LRKFGI
+1490 LRKFSI

-1581 ATPTHKAQKADKR
+1581 ATPSHKVQKADKR

-1660 WNFESG
+1660 WNYESG

-1735 ASLANKFSAEWERGG
+1735 ASLANKFSALWERGG
-1750 YNAQHVQG
+1750 HNAQHVQG

-1806 KLGDLFDDLKVKKIK
+1806 KLGDLFDDLNVKKIK

>member
-14 VDNSVFDSVDRHI
+14 VDNSVFDSVDRRI

-44 KMPDSATN
+44 KMPDSAAN
-52 GLDKLNRASGETRT
+52 GLDKLNRASGETKT

-74 YKQVGSNN
+74 YKQVGTNN

-179 PVAAAFMKANSEAT
+179 PVAAAFMKANGEAT

-242 RGSEQLIR
+242 RGSEQLLR

-522 EALRGMPKPIKTA
+522 EAMRGMPKPVKTA
-535 AAYITSI
+535 AAYITGI

-569 GLVGNAILGKK
+569 AGIGRLLFGKETGVRPRDPVTGQYIK
-580 GGAGTA
+580 GSS
-586 RTGGLINALRGNTF
+586 RQGGLINALKGNSF
-600 GGALKLGRV
+600 GGMFKLGRV
-609 APGELSGG
+609 QPGELTGK
-617 ALVGRRLLGGVV
+617 ALVGRRLLGGAV

-643 AYKDRHSA
+643 AYKDRHNA
-651 DKRSVDIGG
+651 AKRSVDIGG
-660 AVGTGAGAIVGGLVG
+660 AVGTGAGAIIGGIFG
-675 GPVGA
+675 GPIGA
-680 AIGSQ
+680 ALGAQ
-685 IGKVAGK
+685 AGK
-692 WGGEGVNQFT
+692 LFGRIGGSAVNSFVH
-702 KGWQRQG
+702 GWQR
-709 RNKKPQNW
+709 KKPPKNFW
-717 VQWLGFQAHNSF
+717 SLENLGWSTKDTFSKIGRWGGQVGKSMGRA
-729 DFFAGL
+729 L
-735 GKKAVNAVG
+735 GKAG
-744 GAVNRAKP
+744 S
-752 FVKKNWKELALA
+752 FVKKNGKQLALTA
-764 AVAPWAG
+764 IAPWAG

-782 FRKWANGVGKT
+782 FRKWANSVGKT
-793 IQNGFKAAG
+793 IQNGFKGAVKWVKDLPG
-802 NWIKNIPSNLGKVG
+802 N
-816 KSIGNWAV
+816 
-824 NTGNSIHKGWD
+824 IHKGWNRAVE
-835 SGIKASHNFFKNL
+835 ASHKFFKDL
-848 PKNTSNFVESTQKN
+848 PKNLDKTKKSVGKWASQTGKNISRAWQRGKKATVNFVKGIPGNLAKGAKSVANWDSRTGRNIQKTWN
-862 MSKFG
+862 KGVTGVKKFVGGIPGQLNRAHKSVSNWSGKVG
-867 NSIKNGFSHGY
+867 NSIQSGWNKG
-878 KKARGAV
+878 KKAVGSFV
-885 TGFGKWYGKTW
+885 
-896 SNIWKATRN
+896 SSIP
-905 NRYAKAFARGQLFQ
+905 GQLGK
-919 TAFKD
+919 AYKAVKD
-924 MRSRWRGF
+924 WAG
-932 SKSFSRA
+932 KV
-939 WGSYWRGVSRTASR
+939 GNT
-953 DWNGIKRNWN
+953 IKDAWN
-963 NFWGAIP
+963 NFWGKAGDIR
-970 KKWNSFK
+970 KGITNNLKG
-977 SSFGKGWRSFWSGIG
+977 FG
-992 SAFTSIVKNIQKAW
+992 N
-1006 DDTIGGI
+1006 D
-1013 VKAWNGMKKNL
+1013 L
-1024 GAFGKW
+1024 
-1030 VSNSWTGSKNR
+1030 NR
-1041 AKAFA
+1041 AA
-1046 NDISY
+1046 
-1051 ATGGSKHA
+1051 GGSGKA
-1059 FKYDKFKSHATGGYI
+1059 FKYEKIKSHATGGLI
-1074 GSAHNALVGEAGPEL
+1074 GSAHRALVGEAGPEL
-1089 AYKNGANARLLG
+1089 AYRAGSNARLLG

-1134 TLKGYAA
+1134 TLKGYAT

-1156 YKKINSDAT
+1156 YKKITDDAT
-1165 KSLKSLSKNNASNWS
+1165 KSLKSLSKNNASSWS
-1180 KIRRTSAK
+1180 KI
-1188 SVNAVQSHNNSTW
+1188 NS
-1201 RKITN
+1201 
-1206 QTAKYNSKTR
+1206 QTAKYNSKNR
-1216 SNATK
+1216 ANATK

-1234 DNMHDGV
+1234 NNMHDGV

-1290 NGSVIKPV
+1290 NGSVIKTV

-1306 NGRLMQNTLSVVN
+1306 NGRLTQNTLSVVN
-1319 DAKSGPRQEALVSP
+1319 DATSGPRQEALVSP

-1361 QEVARRRGIQH
+1361 QEVARKRGIQH

-1424 ASTHFGNPWSN
+1424 ASTHFGNPWST
-1435 AMWTVIN
+1435 AMWIVIN

-1463 STFAGVPYQMGAAS
+1463 STFSGVKYQMGAAS
-1477 KRLSDCSGMVMQA
+1477 KTLSDCSGMVMQA
-1490 LRKFGI
+1490 LRHFGVD
-1496 NIGRTTVAM
+1496 IGRTTVAM
-1505 QNSSGVKYLGK
+1505 QHSSGVEYLGK
-1516 SLSNT
+1516 SLSKT
-1521 IAGDLVIFGHGTGAA
+1521 IPGDLVIFGHGTGAA
-1536 GHVGI
+1536 GHVEI
-1541 IKDPKRGTMFNET
+1541 IKNPHTGTMFNET
-1554 PPKARV
+1554 PPHARV
-1560 TRIADDKGM
+1560 TSIADDKGM
-1569 GYGYYRVKGLHN
+1569 GYGYYRVRGLHN
-1581 ATPTHKAQKADKR
+1581 AAQSKKTAAADKN
-1594 LIALAKQ
+1594 LMALAKK
-1601 ELGHSAIKWIKDHLG
+1601 ELGSTALSWIKKNLS
-1616 DDFGSLGSFSIGGDL
+1616 DDLGSLGSFSIGGDL
-1631 RDRARA
+1631 AERAKA
-1637 LAGGLKKLDPRA
+1637 LAGGLKKLDPKA
-1649 TKNGIAAILGN
+1649 TKNGIAAVLGN

-1666 GLNPGAINPGGGA
+1666 GLNPGAVNSSGGA
-1679 SGLGQWLGGRKAN
+1679 SGLGQWLGGRKSN

-1718 GSDSAIFR
+1718 GSDSAILR
-1726 SVLEGHGSV
+1726 SVLEGTGSV
-1735 ASLANKFSAEWERGG
+1735 ASLANKFSSEWERGG
-1750 YNAQHVQG
+1750 YNAQHVKG
-1758 AMQVRKALG
+1758 AMEIRKVLG
-1767 FAKGGNHYGSGTYLV
+1767 YAKGGDPVVGNKVLV
-1782 GENGPELIS
+1782 GEHGPELAEFK
-1791 TDGKAHIDNHDQTKK
+1791 DPVHIYSNEKTRQRLKPLTSSKPK
-1806 KLGDLFDDLKVKKIK
+1806 VRPVRGTGGALGDIQVT
-1821 PIKVHRPNSPK
+1821 V
-1832 PVININI
+1832 NI
-1839 NGPISSTQDAHRV
+1839 NGDVDGDNAKLQKLAKMIGAEVDQQ
-1852 ANIVR
+1852 VR
-1857 QEIAHVF
+1857 QKLNIILDHI
-1864 ENAGDE
+1864 GDDTGDDDD
-1870 FGLDPTVY
+1870 FL

>member
-14 VDNSVFDSVDRHI
+14 VDNSVFDSVDRRI

-44 KMPDSATN
+44 KMPDSAAN
-52 GLDKLNRASGETRT
+52 GLDKLNRASGETKT

-74 YKQVGSNN
+74 YKQVGTNN

-179 PVAAAFMKANSEAT
+179 PVAAAFMKANGEAT

-242 RGSEQLIR
+242 RGSEQLLR

-522 EALRGMPKPIKTA
+522 EAMRGMPKPVKTA
-535 AAYITSI
+535 AAYITGI

-569 GLVGNAILGKK
+569 AGIGRLLFGKETGVRPRDPVTGQYIK
-580 GGAGTA
+580 GSS
-586 RTGGLINALRGNTF
+586 RQGGLINALKGNSF
-600 GGALKLGRV
+600 GGMFKLGRV
-609 APGELSGG
+609 QPGELTGK
-617 ALVGRRLLGGVV
+617 ALVGRRLLGGAV

-643 AYKDRHSA
+643 AYKDRHNA
-651 DKRSVDIGG
+651 AKRSVDIGG
-660 AVGTGAGAIVGGLVG
+660 AVGTGAGAIIGGIFG
-675 GPVGA
+675 GPIGA
-680 AIGSQ
+680 ALGAQ
-685 IGKVAGK
+685 AGK
-692 WGGEGVNQFT
+692 LFGRIGGSAVNSFVH
-702 KGWQRQG
+702 GWQR
-709 RNKKPQNW
+709 KKPPKNFW
-717 VQWLGFQAHNSF
+717 SLENLGWSTKDTFSKIGRWGGQVGKSMGRA
-729 DFFAGL
+729 L
-735 GKKAVNAVG
+735 GKAG
-744 GAVNRAKP
+744 S
-752 FVKKNWKELALA
+752 FVKKNGKQLALTA
-764 AVAPWAG
+764 IAPWAG

-782 FRKWANGVGKT
+782 FRKWANSVGKT
-793 IQNGFKAAG
+793 IQNGFKGAVKWVKDLPG
-802 NWIKNIPSNLGKVG
+802 N
-816 KSIGNWAV
+816 
-824 NTGNSIHKGWD
+824 IHKGWNRAVE
-835 SGIKASHNFFKNL
+835 ASHKFFKDL
-848 PKNTSNFVESTQKN
+848 PKNLDKTKKSVGKWASQTGKNISRAWQRGKKATVNFVKGIPGNLAKGAKSVANWDSRTGRNIQKTWN
-862 MSKFG
+862 KGVTGVKKFVGGIPGQLNRAHKSVSNWSGKVG
-867 NSIKNGFSHGY
+867 NSIQSGWNKG
-878 KKARGAV
+878 KKAVGSFV
-885 TGFGKWYGKTW
+885 
-896 SNIWKATRN
+896 SSIP
-905 NRYAKAFARGQLFQ
+905 GQLGK
-919 TAFKD
+919 AYKAVKD
-924 MRSRWRGF
+924 WAG
-932 SKSFSRA
+932 KV
-939 WGSYWRGVSRTASR
+939 GNT
-953 DWNGIKRNWN
+953 IKDAWN
-963 NFWGAIP
+963 NFWGKAGDIR
-970 KKWNSFK
+970 KGITNNLKG
-977 SSFGKGWRSFWSGIG
+977 FG
-992 SAFTSIVKNIQKAW
+992 N
-1006 DDTIGGI
+1006 D
-1013 VKAWNGMKKNL
+1013 L
-1024 GAFGKW
+1024 
-1030 VSNSWTGSKNR
+1030 NR
-1041 AKAFA
+1041 AA
-1046 NDISY
+1046 
-1051 ATGGSKHA
+1051 GGSGKA
-1059 FKYDKFKSHATGGYI
+1059 FKYEKIKSHATGGLI
-1074 GSAHNALVGEAGPEL
+1074 GSAHRALVGEAGPEL
-1089 AYKNGANARLLG
+1089 AYRAGSNARLLG

-1134 TLKGYAA
+1134 TLKGYAT

-1156 YKKINSDAT
+1156 YKKITDDAT
-1165 KSLKSLSKNNASNWS
+1165 KSLKSLSKNNASSWS
-1180 KIRRTSAK
+1180 KI
-1188 SVNAVQSHNNSTW
+1188 NS
-1201 RKITN
+1201 
-1206 QTAKYNSKTR
+1206 QTAKYNSKNR
-1216 SNATK
+1216 ANATK

-1234 DNMHDGV
+1234 NNMHDGV

-1290 NGSVIKPV
+1290 NGSVIKTV

-1306 NGRLMQNTLSVVN
+1306 NGRLTQNTLSVVN
-1319 DAKSGPRQEALVSP
+1319 DATSGPRQEALVSP

-1361 QEVARRRGIQH
+1361 QEVARKRGIQH

-1412 VLQKGTVDLGKN
+1412 VLHNGSVDLGKN
-1424 ASTHFGNPWSN
+1424 ASTHFGNPWST
-1435 AMWTVIN
+1435 AMWIVIN

-1463 STFAGVPYQMGAAS
+1463 STFSGVKYQMGAAS
-1477 KRLSDCSGMVMQA
+1477 KTLSDCSGMVMQA
-1490 LRKFGI
+1490 LRHFGVD
-1496 NIGRTTVAM
+1496 IGRTTVAM
-1505 QNSSGVKYLGK
+1505 QHSSGVEYLGK
-1516 SLSNT
+1516 SLSKT
-1521 IAGDLVIFGHGTGAA
+1521 IPGDLVIFGHGTGAA

-1541 IKDPKRGTMFNET
+1541 IKNPHTGTMFNET
-1554 PPKARV
+1554 PPHARV
-1560 TRIADDKGM
+1560 TSIADDKGM
-1569 GYGYYRVKGLHN
+1569 GYGYYRVRGLHN
-1581 ATPTHKAQKADKR
+1581 AAQSKKTAAADKN
-1594 LIALAKQ
+1594 LMALAKK
-1601 ELGHSAIKWIKDHLG
+1601 ELGSTALSWIKKNLS
-1616 DDFGSLGSFSIGGDL
+1616 DDLGSLGSFSIGGDL
-1631 RDRARA
+1631 AERAKA
-1637 LAGGLKKLDPRA
+1637 LAGGLKKLDPKA
-1649 TKNGIAAILGN
+1649 TKNGIAAVLGN

-1666 GLNPGAINPGGGA
+1666 GLNPGAVNSSGGA
-1679 SGLGQWLGGRKAN
+1679 SGLGQWLGGRKSN

-1718 GSDSAIFR
+1718 GSDSAILR
-1726 SVLEGHGSV
+1726 SVLEGTGSV
-1735 ASLANKFSAEWERGG
+1735 ASLANKFSSEWERGG
-1750 YNAQHVQG
+1750 YNAQHVKG
-1758 AMQVRKALG
+1758 AMEIRKVLG
-1767 FAKGGNHYGSGTYLV
+1767 YAKGGDPVVGNKVLV
-1782 GENGPELIS
+1782 GEHGPELAEFK
-1791 TDGKAHIDNHDQTKK
+1791 DPVHIYSNEKTRQRLKPLTSSKPK
-1806 KLGDLFDDLKVKKIK
+1806 VRPVRGTGGALGDIQVT
-1821 PIKVHRPNSPK
+1821 V
-1832 PVININI
+1832 NI
-1839 NGPISSTQDAHRV
+1839 NGDVDGDNAKLQKLAKMIGAEVDQQ
-1852 ANIVR
+1852 VR
-1857 QEIAHVF
+1857 QKLNIILDHI
-1864 ENAGDE
+1864 GDDTGDDDD
-1870 FGLDPTVY
+1870 FL

>member
-14 VDNSVFDSVDRHI
+14 VDNSVFDSVDRRI

-44 KMPDSATN
+44 KMPDSAAN
-52 GLDKLNRASGETRT
+52 GLDKLNRASGETKT

-74 YKQVGSNN
+74 YKQVGTNN

-179 PVAAAFMKANSEAT
+179 PVAAAFMKANGEAT

-207 TGGDSPRAARRN
+207 TGGDSARVAKRN
-219 TREIQAENRRL
+219 TRDIQAENRRL

-250 RGYSGQQDLAAH
+250 RGYSGQQELAAH

-522 EALRGMPKPIKTA
+522 EAMRGMPKPVKTA
-535 AAYITSI
+535 TAYITGI
-542 LGTLGASKLASG
+542 LGALGASKLASG

-563 NGKGIG
+563 SGKGIG

-609 APGELSGG
+609 APGKLSGG
-617 ALVGRRLLGGVV
+617 ALVGRRLLGGAV

-643 AYKDRHSA
+643 AYKDRHNA
-651 DKRSVDIGG
+651 AKRSVDIGG
-660 AVGTGAGAIVGGLVG
+660 AVGTGAGAIVGGIFG

-685 IGKVAGK
+685 LGKAAGK
-692 WGGEGVNQFT
+692 WGGSAVNNFT
-702 KGWQRQG
+702 RGWQRNKPPKKFWSFENLGWSTKDTLSKIGKWGGQVGKSMG
-709 RNKKPQNW
+709 RA
-717 VQWLGFQAHNSF
+717 LG
-729 DFFAGL
+729 
-735 GKKAVNAVG
+735 NA
-744 GAVNRAKP
+744 KS
-752 FVKKNWKELALA
+752 FVKKNGKQLALTA
-764 AVAPWAG
+764 IAPWAG

-782 FRKWANGVGKT
+782 FRKWANGVGKD
-793 IQNGFKAAG
+793 IQNGFKEAVKWVKDLPG
-802 NWIKNIPSNLGKVG
+802 NIHKGWNRAVEASHKFFKDLPKNLDKTKKNVGKWASQTGKNISKAWQRGKKATVNFVKGIPGNLARANKSVQNWGSRTGRSIQKTWNKGVTGVKKFVG
-816 KSIGNWAV
+816 GIPGQMNRAHKSVSNWAGR
-824 NTGNSIHKGWD
+824 TGNSIQSAWSKGKK
-835 SGIKASHNFFKNL
+835 GLGEFI
-848 PKNTSNFVESTQKN
+848 TS
-862 MSKFG
+862 
-867 NSIKNGFSHGY
+867 IP
-878 KKARGAV
+878 
-885 TGFGKWYGKTW
+885 
-896 SNIWKATRN
+896 
-905 NRYAKAFARGQLFQ
+905 GQLGKAYKAVKEWAGNVGS
-919 TAFKD
+919 TI
-924 MRSRWRGF
+924 
-932 SKSFSRA
+932 SKA
-939 WGSYWRGVSRTASR
+939 
-953 DWNGIKRNWN
+953 WN
-963 NFWGAIP
+963 NFWGKAGDIR
-970 KKWNSFK
+970 KGITNNLKG
-977 SSFGKGWRSFWSGIG
+977 FG
-992 SAFTSIVKNIQKAW
+992 N
-1006 DDTIGGI
+1006 D
-1013 VKAWNGMKKNL
+1013 L
-1024 GAFGKW
+1024 
-1030 VSNSWTGSKNR
+1030 NR
-1041 AKAFA
+1041 G
-1046 NDISY
+1046 
-1051 ATGGSKHA
+1051 TGGSGKA
-1059 FKYDKFKSHATGGYI
+1059 FKYEKIKSHATGGLI
-1074 GSAHNALVGEAGPEL
+1074 GSAHRALVGEAGPEL
-1089 AYKNGANARLLG
+1089 AYRAGSNARLLG

-1165 KSLKSLSKNNASNWS
+1165 KSLKSLSKNNASSWS

-1201 RKITN
+1201 RKITS

-1216 SNATK
+1216 ANATK

-1306 NGRLMQNTLSVVN
+1306 NGRLMQNTLSVIN

-1333 SNELYFPHGDNVHL
+1333 NDELYLPRGNDLHL

-1403 TKNIKESGP
+1403 TKNIKESGS

-1424 ASTHFGNPWSN
+1424 ASTHFGDPWSA

-1442 NAIGDSTGKGGTREQ
+1442 NAIGDSTGKGGTRAE
-1457 FLKYAE
+1457 FLRYAE
-1463 STFAGVPYQMGAAS
+1463 STFSGVPYQMGAAS

-1496 NIGRTTVAM
+1496 DIGRTTVAM

-1521 IAGDLVIFGHGTGAA
+1521 IPGDLVIFGHSNGAG

-1541 IKDPKRGTMFNET
+1541 IKDPRRGTMFNET

-1581 ATPTHKAQKADKR
+1581 ATQSHKTPKADKR

-1649 TKNGIAAILGN
+1649 TKNGIAAVLGN

-1666 GLNPGAINPGGGA
+1666 GLNPGAVNSGGGA
-1679 SGLGQWLGGRKAN
+1679 SGLGQWLGGRLTN
-1692 LIAYARRHG
+1692 LKAYARRHG

-1718 GSDSAIFR
+1718 GSDSAILR

-1782 GENGPELIS
+1782 GEDGPELVS

-1806 KLGDLFDDLKVKKIK
+1806 KLGDLFDDLNVKKIK

>member
-14 VDNSVFDSVDRHI
+14 VDNSVFDSVDRRI

-44 KMPDSATN
+44 KMPDSAAN
-52 GLDKLNRASGETRT
+52 GLDKLNRASGETKT

-74 YKQVGSNN
+74 YKQVGTNN

-179 PVAAAFMKANSEAT
+179 PVAAAFMKANGEAT

-242 RGSEQLIR
+242 RGSEQLLR

-522 EALRGMPKPIKTA
+522 EAMRGMPKPVKTA
-535 AAYITSI
+535 AAYITGI

-569 GLVGNAILGKK
+569 AGIGRLLFGQETGVRPRDPVTGQYIK
-580 GGAGTA
+580 GSS
-586 RTGGLINALRGNTF
+586 RQGGLINALKGNSF
-600 GGALKLGRV
+600 GGMFKLGRV
-609 APGELSGG
+609 QPGELTGK
-617 ALVGRRLLGGVV
+617 ALVGRRLLGGAV

-643 AYKDRHSA
+643 AYKDRHNA
-651 DKRSVDIGG
+651 AKRSVDIGG
-660 AVGTGAGAIVGGLVG
+660 AVGTGAGAIIGGIFG
-675 GPVGA
+675 GPIGA
-680 AIGSQ
+680 ALGAQ
-685 IGKVAGK
+685 AGK
-692 WGGEGVNQFT
+692 LFGRIGGSAVNSFVH
-702 KGWQRQG
+702 GWQR
-709 RNKKPQNW
+709 KKPPKNFW
-717 VQWLGFQAHNSF
+717 SLENLGWSTKDTFSKIGRWGGQVGKSMGRA
-729 DFFAGL
+729 L
-735 GKKAVNAVG
+735 GKAG
-744 GAVNRAKP
+744 S
-752 FVKKNWKELALA
+752 FVKKNGKQLALTA
-764 AVAPWAG
+764 IAPWAG

-782 FRKWANGVGKT
+782 FRKWANSVGKT
-793 IQNGFKAAG
+793 IQNGFKGAVKWVKDLPG
-802 NWIKNIPSNLGKVG
+802 N
-816 KSIGNWAV
+816 
-824 NTGNSIHKGWD
+824 IHKGWNRAVE
-835 SGIKASHNFFKNL
+835 ASHKFFKDL
-848 PKNTSNFVESTQKN
+848 PKNLDKTKKSVGKWASQTGKNISRAWQRGKKATVNFVKGIPGNLAKGAKSVANWDSRTGRNIQKTWN
-862 MSKFG
+862 KGVTGVKKFVGGIPGQLNRAHKSVSNWSGKVG
-867 NSIKNGFSHGY
+867 NSIQSGWNKG
-878 KKARGAV
+878 KKAVGSFV
-885 TGFGKWYGKTW
+885 
-896 SNIWKATRN
+896 SSIP
-905 NRYAKAFARGQLFQ
+905 GQLGK
-919 TAFKD
+919 AYKAVKD
-924 MRSRWRGF
+924 WAG
-932 SKSFSRA
+932 KV
-939 WGSYWRGVSRTASR
+939 GNT
-953 DWNGIKRNWN
+953 IKDAWN
-963 NFWGAIP
+963 NFWGKAGDIR
-970 KKWNSFK
+970 KGITNNLKG
-977 SSFGKGWRSFWSGIG
+977 FG
-992 SAFTSIVKNIQKAW
+992 N
-1006 DDTIGGI
+1006 D
-1013 VKAWNGMKKNL
+1013 L
-1024 GAFGKW
+1024 
-1030 VSNSWTGSKNR
+1030 NR
-1041 AKAFA
+1041 AA
-1046 NDISY
+1046 
-1051 ATGGSKHA
+1051 GGSGKA
-1059 FKYDKFKSHATGGYI
+1059 FKYEKIKSHATGGLI
-1074 GSAHNALVGEAGPEL
+1074 GSAHRALVGEAGPEL
-1089 AYKNGANARLLG
+1089 AYRAGSNARLLG

-1134 TLKGYAA
+1134 TLKGYAT

-1156 YKKINSDAT
+1156 YKKITDDAT
-1165 KSLKSLSKNNASNWS
+1165 KSLKSLSKNNASSWS
-1180 KIRRTSAK
+1180 KI
-1188 SVNAVQSHNNSTW
+1188 NS
-1201 RKITN
+1201 
-1206 QTAKYNSKTR
+1206 QTAKYNSKNR
-1216 SNATK
+1216 ANATK

-1234 DNMHDGV
+1234 NNMHDGV

-1290 NGSVIKPV
+1290 NGSVIKTV

-1306 NGRLMQNTLSVVN
+1306 NGRLTQNTLSVVN
-1319 DAKSGPRQEALVSP
+1319 DATSGPRQEALVSP

-1361 QEVARRRGIQH
+1361 QEVARKRGIQH

-1424 ASTHFGNPWSN
+1424 ASTHFGNPWST
-1435 AMWTVIN
+1435 AMWIVIN

-1463 STFAGVPYQMGAAS
+1463 STFSGVKYQMGAAS
-1477 KRLSDCSGMVMQA
+1477 KTLSDCSGMVMQA
-1490 LRKFGI
+1490 LRHFGVD
-1496 NIGRTTVAM
+1496 IGRTTVAM
-1505 QNSSGVKYLGK
+1505 QHSSGVEYLGK
-1516 SLSNT
+1516 SLSKT
-1521 IAGDLVIFGHGTGAA
+1521 IPGDLVIFGHGTGAA

-1541 IKDPKRGTMFNET
+1541 IKNPHTGTMFNET
-1554 PPKARV
+1554 PPHARV
-1560 TRIADDKGM
+1560 TSIADDKGM
-1569 GYGYYRVKGLHN
+1569 GYGYYRVRGLHN
-1581 ATPTHKAQKADKR
+1581 AAQSKKTAAADKN
-1594 LIALAKQ
+1594 LMALAKK
-1601 ELGHSAIKWIKDHLG
+1601 ELGSTALSWIKKNLS
-1616 DDFGSLGSFSIGGDL
+1616 DDLGSLGSFSIGGDL
-1631 RDRARA
+1631 AERAKA
-1637 LAGGLKKLDPRA
+1637 LAGGLKKLDPKA
-1649 TKNGIAAILGN
+1649 TKNGIAAVLGN

-1666 GLNPGAINPGGGA
+1666 GLNPGAVNSSGGA
-1679 SGLGQWLGGRKAN
+1679 SGLGQWLGGRKSN

-1718 GSDSAIFR
+1718 GSDSAILR
-1726 SVLEGHGSV
+1726 SVLEGTGSV
-1735 ASLANKFSAEWERGG
+1735 ASLANKFSSEWERGG
-1750 YNAQHVQG
+1750 YNAQHVKG
-1758 AMQVRKALG
+1758 AMEIRKVLG
-1767 FAKGGNHYGSGTYLV
+1767 YAKGGDPVVGNKVLV
-1782 GENGPELIS
+1782 GEHGPELAEFK
-1791 TDGKAHIDNHDQTKK
+1791 DPVHIYSNEKTRQRLKPLTSSKPK
-1806 KLGDLFDDLKVKKIK
+1806 VRPVRGTGGALGDIQVT
-1821 PIKVHRPNSPK
+1821 V
-1832 PVININI
+1832 NI
-1839 NGPISSTQDAHRV
+1839 NGDVDGDNAKLQKLAKMIGAEVDQQ
-1852 ANIVR
+1852 VR
-1857 QEIAHVF
+1857 QKLNIILDHI
-1864 ENAGDE
+1864 GDDTGDDDD
-1870 FGLDPTVY
+1870 FL

>member
-14 VDNSVFDSVDRHI
+14 VDNSVFDSVDRRI

-44 KMPDSATN
+44 KMPDSAAN
-52 GLDKLNRASGETRT
+52 GLDKLNRASGETKT

-74 YKQVGSNN
+74 YKQVGTNN

-179 PVAAAFMKANSEAT
+179 PVAAAFMKANGEAT

-242 RGSEQLIR
+242 RGSEQLLR

-522 EALRGMPKPIKTA
+522 EAMRGMPKPVKTA
-535 AAYITSI
+535 AAYITGI

-569 GLVGNAILGKK
+569 AGIGRLLFGKETGVRPRDPVTGQYIK
-580 GGAGTA
+580 GSS
-586 RTGGLINALRGNTF
+586 RQGGLINALKGNSF
-600 GGALKLGRV
+600 GGMFKLGRV
-609 APGELSGG
+609 QPGELTGK
-617 ALVGRRLLGGVV
+617 ALVGRRLLGGAV

-643 AYKDRHSA
+643 AYKDRHNA
-651 DKRSVDIGG
+651 AKRSVDIGG
-660 AVGTGAGAIVGGLVG
+660 AVGTGAGAIIGGIFG
-675 GPVGA
+675 GPIGA
-680 AIGSQ
+680 ALGAQ
-685 IGKVAGK
+685 AGK
-692 WGGEGVNQFT
+692 LFGRIGGSAVNSFVH
-702 KGWQRQG
+702 GWQR
-709 RNKKPQNW
+709 KKPPKNFW
-717 VQWLGFQAHNSF
+717 SLENLGWSTKDTFSKIGRWGGQVGKSMGRA
-729 DFFAGL
+729 L
-735 GKKAVNAVG
+735 GKAG
-744 GAVNRAKP
+744 S
-752 FVKKNWKELALA
+752 FVKKNGKQLALTA
-764 AVAPWAG
+764 IAPWAG

-782 FRKWANGVGKT
+782 FRKWANSVGKT
-793 IQNGFKAAG
+793 IQNGFKGAVKWVKDLPG
-802 NWIKNIPSNLGKVG
+802 N
-816 KSIGNWAV
+816 
-824 NTGNSIHKGWD
+824 IHKGWNRAVE
-835 SGIKASHNFFKNL
+835 ASHKFFKDL
-848 PKNTSNFVESTQKN
+848 PKNLDKTKKSVGKWASQTGKNISRAWQRGKKATVNFVKGIPGNLAKGAKSVANWDSRTGRNIQKTWN
-862 MSKFG
+862 KGVTGVKKFVGGIPGQLNRAHKSVSNWSGKVG
-867 NSIKNGFSHGY
+867 NSIQSGWNKG
-878 KKARGAV
+878 KKAVGSFV
-885 TGFGKWYGKTW
+885 
-896 SNIWKATRN
+896 SSIP
-905 NRYAKAFARGQLFQ
+905 GQLGK
-919 TAFKD
+919 AYKAVKD
-924 MRSRWRGF
+924 WAG
-932 SKSFSRA
+932 KV
-939 WGSYWRGVSRTASR
+939 GNT
-953 DWNGIKRNWN
+953 IKDAWN
-963 NFWGAIP
+963 NFWGKAGDIR
-970 KKWNSFK
+970 KGITNNLKG
-977 SSFGKGWRSFWSGIG
+977 FG
-992 SAFTSIVKNIQKAW
+992 N
-1006 DDTIGGI
+1006 D
-1013 VKAWNGMKKNL
+1013 L
-1024 GAFGKW
+1024 
-1030 VSNSWTGSKNR
+1030 NR
-1041 AKAFA
+1041 AA
-1046 NDISY
+1046 
-1051 ATGGSKHA
+1051 GGSGKA
-1059 FKYDKFKSHATGGYI
+1059 FKYEKIKSHATGGLI
-1074 GSAHNALVGEAGPEL
+1074 GSAHRALVGEAGPEL
-1089 AYKNGANARLLG
+1089 AYRAGSNARLLG

-1134 TLKGYAA
+1134 TLKGYAT

-1156 YKKINSDAT
+1156 YKKITDDAT
-1165 KSLKSLSKNNASNWS
+1165 KSLKSLSKNNASSWS
-1180 KIRRTSAK
+1180 KI
-1188 SVNAVQSHNNSTW
+1188 NS
-1201 RKITN
+1201 
-1206 QTAKYNSKTR
+1206 QTAKYNSKNR
-1216 SNATK
+1216 ANATK

-1234 DNMHDGV
+1234 NNMHDGV

-1290 NGSVIKPV
+1290 NGSVIKTV

-1306 NGRLMQNTLSVVN
+1306 NGRLTQNTLSVVN
-1319 DAKSGPRQEALVSP
+1319 DATSGPRQEALVSP

-1361 QEVARRRGIQH
+1361 QEVARKRGIQH

-1424 ASTHFGNPWSN
+1424 ASTHFGNPWST
-1435 AMWTVIN
+1435 AMWIVIN

-1463 STFAGVPYQMGAAS
+1463 STFSGVKYQMGAAS
-1477 KRLSDCSGMVMQA
+1477 KTLSDCSGMVMQA
-1490 LRKFGI
+1490 LRHFGVD
-1496 NIGRTTVAM
+1496 IGRTTVAM
-1505 QNSSGVKYLGK
+1505 QHSSGVEYLGK
-1516 SLSNT
+1516 SLSKT
-1521 IAGDLVIFGHGTGAA
+1521 IPGDLVIFGHGTGAA

-1541 IKDPKRGTMFNET
+1541 IKNPHTGTMFNET
-1554 PPKARV
+1554 PPHARV
-1560 TRIADDKGM
+1560 TSIADDKGM
-1569 GYGYYRVKGLHN
+1569 GYGYYRVRGLHN
-1581 ATPTHKAQKADKR
+1581 AAQSKKTAAADKN
-1594 LIALAKQ
+1594 LMALAKK
-1601 ELGHSAIKWIKDHLG
+1601 ELGSTALSWIKKNLS
-1616 DDFGSLGSFSIGGDL
+1616 DDLGSLGSFSIGGDL
-1631 RDRARA
+1631 AERAKA
-1637 LAGGLKKLDPRA
+1637 LAGGLKKLDPKA
-1649 TKNGIAAILGN
+1649 TKNGIAAVLGN

-1666 GLNPGAINPGGGA
+1666 GLNPGAVNPGGGA

-1718 GSDSAIFR
+1718 GSDSAILR
-1726 SVLEGHGSV
+1726 SVLEGTGSV
-1735 ASLANKFSAEWERGG
+1735 ASLANKFSSEWERGG
-1750 YNAQHVQG
+1750 YNAQHVKG
-1758 AMQVRKALG
+1758 AMEIRKVLG
-1767 FAKGGNHYGSGTYLV
+1767 YAKGGDPVVGNKVLV
-1782 GENGPELIS
+1782 GEHGPELAEFK
-1791 TDGKAHIDNHDQTKK
+1791 DPVHIYSNEKTRQRLKPLTSSKPK
-1806 KLGDLFDDLKVKKIK
+1806 VRPVRGTGGALGDIQVT
-1821 PIKVHRPNSPK
+1821 V
-1832 PVININI
+1832 NI
-1839 NGPISSTQDAHRV
+1839 NGDVDGDDAKLQKLAKMIGAEV
-1852 ANIVR
+1852 DQQVR
-1857 QEIAHVF
+1857 QKLNIILDHI
-1864 ENAGDE
+1864 GDDTGDDDD
-1870 FGLDPTVY
+1870 FL

>member
-14 VDNSVFDSVDRHI
+14 VDNSVFDSVDRRI

-44 KMPDSATN
+44 KMPDSAAN
-52 GLDKLNRASGETRT
+52 GLDKLNRASGETKT

-74 YKQVGSNN
+74 YKQVGTNN

-179 PVAAAFMKANSEAT
+179 PVAAAFMKANGEAT

-242 RGSEQLIR
+242 RGSEQLLR

-522 EALRGMPKPIKTA
+522 EAMRGMPKPVKTA
-535 AAYITSI
+535 AAYITGI

-569 GLVGNAILGKK
+569 AGIGRLLLGKETGVRPRDPVTGQYIK
-580 GGAGTA
+580 GSS
-586 RTGGLINALRGNTF
+586 RQGGLINALKGNSF
-600 GGALKLGRV
+600 GGMFKLGRV
-609 APGELSGG
+609 QPGELTGK
-617 ALVGRRLLGGVV
+617 ALVGRRLLGGAV

-643 AYKDRHSA
+643 AYKDRHNA
-651 DKRSVDIGG
+651 AKRSVDIGG
-660 AVGTGAGAIVGGLVG
+660 AVGTGAGAIIGGIFG
-675 GPVGA
+675 GPIGA
-680 AIGSQ
+680 ALGAQ
-685 IGKVAGK
+685 AGK
-692 WGGEGVNQFT
+692 LFGRIGGSAVNSFVH
-702 KGWQRQG
+702 GWQR
-709 RNKKPQNW
+709 KKPPKNFW
-717 VQWLGFQAHNSF
+717 SLENLGWSTKDTFSKIGRWGGQVGKSMGRA
-729 DFFAGL
+729 L
-735 GKKAVNAVG
+735 GKAG
-744 GAVNRAKP
+744 S
-752 FVKKNWKELALA
+752 FVKKNGKQLALTA
-764 AVAPWAG
+764 IAPWAG

-782 FRKWANGVGKT
+782 FRKWANSVGKT
-793 IQNGFKAAG
+793 IQNGFKGAVKWVKDLPG
-802 NWIKNIPSNLGKVG
+802 N
-816 KSIGNWAV
+816 
-824 NTGNSIHKGWD
+824 IHKGWNRAVE
-835 SGIKASHNFFKNL
+835 ASHKFFKDL
-848 PKNTSNFVESTQKN
+848 PKNLDKTKKSVGKWASQTGKNISRAWQRGKKATVNFVKGIPGNLAKGAKSVANWGSRTGRNIQKTWN
-862 MSKFG
+862 KGVTGVKKFVGGIPGQLNRAHKSVSNWSGKVG
-867 NSIKNGFSHGY
+867 NSIQSGWNKG
-878 KKARGAV
+878 KKAVGSFV
-885 TGFGKWYGKTW
+885 
-896 SNIWKATRN
+896 SSIP
-905 NRYAKAFARGQLFQ
+905 GQLGK
-919 TAFKD
+919 AYKAVKD
-924 MRSRWRGF
+924 WAG
-932 SKSFSRA
+932 KV
-939 WGSYWRGVSRTASR
+939 GNT
-953 DWNGIKRNWN
+953 IKDAWN
-963 NFWGAIP
+963 NFWGKAGDIR
-970 KKWNSFK
+970 KGITNNLKG
-977 SSFGKGWRSFWSGIG
+977 FG
-992 SAFTSIVKNIQKAW
+992 N
-1006 DDTIGGI
+1006 D
-1013 VKAWNGMKKNL
+1013 L
-1024 GAFGKW
+1024 
-1030 VSNSWTGSKNR
+1030 NR
-1041 AKAFA
+1041 AA
-1046 NDISY
+1046 
-1051 ATGGSKHA
+1051 GGSGKA
-1059 FKYDKFKSHATGGYI
+1059 FKYEKIKSHATGGLI
-1074 GSAHNALVGEAGPEL
+1074 GSAHRALVGEAGPEL
-1089 AYKNGANARLLG
+1089 AYRAGSNARLLG

-1134 TLKGYAA
+1134 TLKGYAT

-1156 YKKINSDAT
+1156 YKKITDDAT
-1165 KSLKSLSKNNASNWS
+1165 KSLKSLSKNNASSWS
-1180 KIRRTSAK
+1180 KI
-1188 SVNAVQSHNNSTW
+1188 NS
-1201 RKITN
+1201 
-1206 QTAKYNSKTR
+1206 QTAKYNSKNR
-1216 SNATK
+1216 ANATK

-1234 DNMHDGV
+1234 NNMHDGV

-1290 NGSVIKPV
+1290 NGSVIKTV

-1306 NGRLMQNTLSVVN
+1306 NGRLTQNTLSVVN
-1319 DAKSGPRQEALVSP
+1319 DATSGPRQEALVSP

-1361 QEVARRRGIQH
+1361 QEVARKRGIQH

-1424 ASTHFGNPWSN
+1424 ASTHFGNPWST
-1435 AMWTVIN
+1435 AMWIVIN

-1463 STFAGVPYQMGAAS
+1463 STFSGVKYQMGAAS
-1477 KRLSDCSGMVMQA
+1477 KTLSDCSGMVMQA
-1490 LRKFGI
+1490 LRHFGVD
-1496 NIGRTTVAM
+1496 IGRTTVAM
-1505 QNSSGVKYLGK
+1505 QHSSGVEYLGK
-1516 SLSNT
+1516 SLSKT
-1521 IAGDLVIFGHGTGAA
+1521 IPGDLVIFGHGTGAA

-1541 IKDPKRGTMFNET
+1541 IKNPHTGTMFNET
-1554 PPKARV
+1554 PPHARV
-1560 TRIADDKGM
+1560 TSIADDKGM
-1569 GYGYYRVKGLHN
+1569 GYGYYRVRGLHN
-1581 ATPTHKAQKADKR
+1581 AAQSKKTAAADKN
-1594 LIALAKQ
+1594 LMALAKK
-1601 ELGHSAIKWIKDHLG
+1601 ELGSTALSWIKKNLS
-1616 DDFGSLGSFSIGGDL
+1616 DDLGSLGSFSIGGDL
-1631 RDRARA
+1631 AERAKA
-1637 LAGGLKKLDPRA
+1637 LAGGLKKLDPKA
-1649 TKNGIAAILGN
+1649 TKNGIAAVLGN

-1666 GLNPGAINPGGGA
+1666 GLNPGAVNSSGGA
-1679 SGLGQWLGGRKAN
+1679 SGLGQWLGGRKSN

-1718 GSDSAIFR
+1718 GSDSAILR
-1726 SVLEGHGSV
+1726 SVLEGTGSV
-1735 ASLANKFSAEWERGG
+1735 ASLANKFSSEWERGG
-1750 YNAQHVQG
+1750 YNAQHVKG
-1758 AMQVRKALG
+1758 AMEIRKVLG
-1767 FAKGGNHYGSGTYLV
+1767 YAKGGDPVVGNKVLV
-1782 GENGPELIS
+1782 GEHGPELAEFK
-1791 TDGKAHIDNHDQTKK
+1791 DPVHIYSNEKTRQRLKPLTSSKPK
-1806 KLGDLFDDLKVKKIK
+1806 VRPVRGTGGALGDIQVT
-1821 PIKVHRPNSPK
+1821 V
-1832 PVININI
+1832 NI
-1839 NGPISSTQDAHRV
+1839 NGDVDGDNAKLQKLAKMIGAEVDQQ
-1852 ANIVR
+1852 VR
-1857 QEIAHVF
+1857 QKLNIILDHI
-1864 ENAGDE
+1864 GDDTGDDDD
-1870 FGLDPTVY
+1870 FL

>member
-14 VDNSVFDSVDRHI
+14 VDNSVFDSVDRRI

-44 KMPDSATN
+44 KMPDSAAN
-52 GLDKLNRASGETRT
+52 GLDKLNRASGETKT

-74 YKQVGSNN
+74 YKQVGTNN
-82 NLNRAQSDLSG
+82 NLNRAQSYLSG

-179 PVAAAFMKANSEAT
+179 PVAAAFMKANGEAT

-242 RGSEQLIR
+242 RGSEQLLR

-522 EALRGMPKPIKTA
+522 EAMRGMPKPVKTA
-535 AAYITSI
+535 AAYITGI

-569 GLVGNAILGKK
+569 AGIGRLLFGKETGVRPRDPVTGQYIK
-580 GGAGTA
+580 GSS
-586 RTGGLINALRGNTF
+586 RQGGLINALKGNSF
-600 GGALKLGRV
+600 GGMFKLGRV
-609 APGELSGG
+609 QPGELTGK
-617 ALVGRRLLGGVV
+617 ALVGRRLLGGAV

-643 AYKDRHSA
+643 AYKDRHNA
-651 DKRSVDIGG
+651 AKRSVDIGG
-660 AVGTGAGAIVGGLVG
+660 AVGTGAGAIIGGIFG
-675 GPVGA
+675 GPIGA
-680 AIGSQ
+680 ALGAQ
-685 IGKVAGK
+685 AGK
-692 WGGEGVNQFT
+692 LFGRIGGSAVNSFVH
-702 KGWQRQG
+702 GWQR
-709 RNKKPQNW
+709 KKPPKNFW
-717 VQWLGFQAHNSF
+717 SLENLGWSTKDTFSKIGRWGGQVGKSMGRA
-729 DFFAGL
+729 L
-735 GKKAVNAVG
+735 GKAG
-744 GAVNRAKP
+744 S
-752 FVKKNWKELALA
+752 FVKKNGKQLALTA
-764 AVAPWAG
+764 IAPWAG

-782 FRKWANGVGKT
+782 FRKWANSVGKT
-793 IQNGFKAAG
+793 IQNGFKGAVKWVKDLPG
-802 NWIKNIPSNLGKVG
+802 N
-816 KSIGNWAV
+816 
-824 NTGNSIHKGWD
+824 IHKGWNRAVE
-835 SGIKASHNFFKNL
+835 ASHKFFKDL
-848 PKNTSNFVESTQKN
+848 PKNLDKTKKSVGKWASQTGKNISRAWQRGKKATVNFVKGIPGNLAKGAKSVANWDSRTGRNIQKTWN
-862 MSKFG
+862 KGVTGVKKFVGGIPGQLNRAHKSVSNWSGKVG
-867 NSIKNGFSHGY
+867 NSIQSGWNKG
-878 KKARGAV
+878 KKAVGSFV
-885 TGFGKWYGKTW
+885 
-896 SNIWKATRN
+896 SSIP
-905 NRYAKAFARGQLFQ
+905 GQLGK
-919 TAFKD
+919 AYKAVKD
-924 MRSRWRGF
+924 WAG
-932 SKSFSRA
+932 KV
-939 WGSYWRGVSRTASR
+939 GNT
-953 DWNGIKRNWN
+953 IKDAWN
-963 NFWGAIP
+963 NFWGKAGDIR
-970 KKWNSFK
+970 KGITNNLKG
-977 SSFGKGWRSFWSGIG
+977 FG
-992 SAFTSIVKNIQKAW
+992 N
-1006 DDTIGGI
+1006 D
-1013 VKAWNGMKKNL
+1013 L
-1024 GAFGKW
+1024 
-1030 VSNSWTGSKNR
+1030 NR
-1041 AKAFA
+1041 AA
-1046 NDISY
+1046 
-1051 ATGGSKHA
+1051 GGSGKA
-1059 FKYDKFKSHATGGYI
+1059 FKYEKIKSHATGGLI
-1074 GSAHNALVGEAGPEL
+1074 GSAHRALVGEAGPEL
-1089 AYKNGANARLLG
+1089 AYRAGSNARLLG

-1134 TLKGYAA
+1134 TLKGYAT

-1156 YKKINSDAT
+1156 YKKITDDAT
-1165 KSLKSLSKNNASNWS
+1165 KSLKSLSKNNASSWS
-1180 KIRRTSAK
+1180 KI
-1188 SVNAVQSHNNSTW
+1188 NS
-1201 RKITN
+1201 
-1206 QTAKYNSKTR
+1206 QTAKYNSKNR
-1216 SNATK
+1216 ANATK

-1234 DNMHDGV
+1234 NNMHDGV

-1290 NGSVIKPV
+1290 NGSVIKTV

-1306 NGRLMQNTLSVVN
+1306 NGRLTQNTLSVVN
-1319 DAKSGPRQEALVSP
+1319 DATSGPRQEALVSP

-1361 QEVARRRGIQH
+1361 QEVARKRGIQH

-1424 ASTHFGNPWSN
+1424 ASTHFGNPWST
-1435 AMWTVIN
+1435 AMWIVIN

-1463 STFAGVPYQMGAAS
+1463 STFSGVKYQMGAAS
-1477 KRLSDCSGMVMQA
+1477 KTLSDCSGMVMQA
-1490 LRKFGI
+1490 LRHFGVD
-1496 NIGRTTVAM
+1496 IGRTTVAM
-1505 QNSSGVKYLGK
+1505 QHSSGVEYLGK
-1516 SLSNT
+1516 SLSKT
-1521 IAGDLVIFGHGTGAA
+1521 IPGDLVIFGHGTGAA

-1541 IKDPKRGTMFNET
+1541 IKNPHTGTMFNET
-1554 PPKARV
+1554 PPHARV
-1560 TRIADDKGM
+1560 TSIADDKGM
-1569 GYGYYRVKGLHN
+1569 GYGYYRVRGLHN
-1581 ATPTHKAQKADKR
+1581 AAQSKKTAAADKN
-1594 LIALAKQ
+1594 LMALAKK
-1601 ELGHSAIKWIKDHLG
+1601 ELGSTALSWIKKNLR
-1616 DDFGSLGSFSIGGDL
+1616 DDLGSLGSFSIGGDL
-1631 RDRARA
+1631 AERAKA
-1637 LAGGLKKLDPRA
+1637 LAGGLKKLDPKA
-1649 TKNGIAAILGN
+1649 TKNGIAAVLGN

-1666 GLNPGAINPGGGA
+1666 GLNPGAVNSSGGA
-1679 SGLGQWLGGRKAN
+1679 SGLGQWLGGRKSN

-1718 GSDSAIFR
+1718 GSDSAILR
-1726 SVLEGHGSV
+1726 SVLEGTGSV
-1735 ASLANKFSAEWERGG
+1735 ASLANKFSSEWERGG
-1750 YNAQHVQG
+1750 YNAQHVKG
-1758 AMQVRKALG
+1758 AMEIRKVLG
-1767 FAKGGNHYGSGTYLV
+1767 YAKGGDPVVGNKVLV
-1782 GENGPELIS
+1782 GEHGPELAEFK
-1791 TDGKAHIDNHDQTKK
+1791 DPVHIYSNEKTRQRLKPLTSSKPK
-1806 KLGDLFDDLKVKKIK
+1806 VRPVRGTGGALGDIQVT
-1821 PIKVHRPNSPK
+1821 V
-1832 PVININI
+1832 NI
-1839 NGPISSTQDAHRV
+1839 NGDVDGDNAKLQKLAKMIGAEVDQQ
-1852 ANIVR
+1852 VR
-1857 QEIAHVF
+1857 QKLNIILDHI
-1864 ENAGDE
+1864 GDDTGDDDD
-1870 FGLDPTVY
+1870 FL

>member
-14 VDNSVFDSVDRHI
+14 VDNSVFDSVDRRI

-44 KMPDSATN
+44 KMPDSAAN
-52 GLDKLNRASGETRT
+52 GLDKLNRASGETKT

-74 YKQVGSNN
+74 YKQVGTNN

-179 PVAAAFMKANSEAT
+179 PVAAAFMKANGEAT

-242 RGSEQLIR
+242 RGSEQLLR

-522 EALRGMPKPIKTA
+522 EAMRGMPKPVKTA
-535 AAYITSI
+535 AAYITGI

-569 GLVGNAILGKK
+569 AGIGRLLFGKETGVRPRDPVTGQYIK
-580 GGAGTA
+580 GSS
-586 RTGGLINALRGNTF
+586 RQGGLINALKGNSF
-600 GGALKLGRV
+600 GGMFKLGRV
-609 APGELSGG
+609 QPGELTGK
-617 ALVGRRLLGGVV
+617 ALVGRRLLGGAV

-643 AYKDRHSA
+643 AYKDRHNA
-651 DKRSVDIGG
+651 AKRSVDIGG
-660 AVGTGAGAIVGGLVG
+660 AVGTGAGAIIGGIFG
-675 GPVGA
+675 GPIGA
-680 AIGSQ
+680 ALGAQ
-685 IGKVAGK
+685 AGK
-692 WGGEGVNQFT
+692 LFGRIGGSAVNSFVH
-702 KGWQRQG
+702 GWQR
-709 RNKKPQNW
+709 KKPPKNFW
-717 VQWLGFQAHNSF
+717 SLENLGWSTKDTFSKIGRWGGQVGKSMGRA
-729 DFFAGL
+729 L
-735 GKKAVNAVG
+735 GKAG
-744 GAVNRAKP
+744 S
-752 FVKKNWKELALA
+752 FVKKNGKQLALTA
-764 AVAPWAG
+764 IAPWAG

-782 FRKWANGVGKT
+782 FRKWANSVGKT
-793 IQNGFKAAG
+793 IQNGFKGAVKWVKDLPG
-802 NWIKNIPSNLGKVG
+802 N
-816 KSIGNWAV
+816 
-824 NTGNSIHKGWD
+824 IHKGWNRAVE
-835 SGIKASHNFFKNL
+835 ASHKFFKDL
-848 PKNTSNFVESTQKN
+848 PKNLDKTKKSVGKWASQTGKNISRAWQRGKKATVNFVKGIPGNLAKGAKSVANWDSRTGRNIQKTWN
-862 MSKFG
+862 KGVTGVKKFVGGIPGQLNRAHKSVSNWSGKVG
-867 NSIKNGFSHGY
+867 NSIQSGWNKG
-878 KKARGAV
+878 KKAVGSFV
-885 TGFGKWYGKTW
+885 
-896 SNIWKATRN
+896 SSIP
-905 NRYAKAFARGQLFQ
+905 GQLGK
-919 TAFKD
+919 AYKAVKD
-924 MRSRWRGF
+924 WAG
-932 SKSFSRA
+932 KV
-939 WGSYWRGVSRTASR
+939 GNT
-953 DWNGIKRNWN
+953 IKDAWN
-963 NFWGAIP
+963 NFWGKAGDIR
-970 KKWNSFK
+970 KGITNNLKG
-977 SSFGKGWRSFWSGIG
+977 FG
-992 SAFTSIVKNIQKAW
+992 N
-1006 DDTIGGI
+1006 D
-1013 VKAWNGMKKNL
+1013 L
-1024 GAFGKW
+1024 
-1030 VSNSWTGSKNR
+1030 NR
-1041 AKAFA
+1041 AA
-1046 NDISY
+1046 
-1051 ATGGSKHA
+1051 GGSGKA
-1059 FKYDKFKSHATGGYI
+1059 FKYEKIKSHATGGLI
-1074 GSAHNALVGEAGPEL
+1074 GSAHRALVGEAGPEL
-1089 AYKNGANARLLG
+1089 AYRAGSNARLLG

-1134 TLKGYAA
+1134 TLKGYAT

-1156 YKKINSDAT
+1156 YKKITDDAT
-1165 KSLKSLSKNNASNWS
+1165 KSLKSLSKNNASSWS
-1180 KIRRTSAK
+1180 KI
-1188 SVNAVQSHNNSTW
+1188 NS
-1201 RKITN
+1201 
-1206 QTAKYNSKTR
+1206 QTAKYNSKNR
-1216 SNATK
+1216 ANATK

-1234 DNMHDGV
+1234 NNMHDGV

-1290 NGSVIKPV
+1290 NGSVIKTV

-1306 NGRLMQNTLSVVN
+1306 NGRLTQNTLSVVN
-1319 DAKSGPRQEALVSP
+1319 DATSGPRQEALVSP

-1361 QEVARRRGIQH
+1361 QEVARKRGIQH

-1424 ASTHFGNPWSN
+1424 ASTHFGNPWST
-1435 AMWTVIN
+1435 AMWIVIN

-1463 STFAGVPYQMGAAS
+1463 STFSGVKYQMGAAS
-1477 KRLSDCSGMVMQA
+1477 KTLSDCSGMVMQA
-1490 LRKFGI
+1490 LRHFGVD
-1496 NIGRTTVAM
+1496 IGRTTVAM
-1505 QNSSGVKYLGK
+1505 QHSSGVEYLGK
-1516 SLSNT
+1516 SLSKT
-1521 IAGDLVIFGHGTGAA
+1521 IPGDLVIFGHGTGAA

-1541 IKDPKRGTMFNET
+1541 IKNPHTGTMFNET
-1554 PPKARV
+1554 PPHARV
-1560 TRIADDKGM
+1560 TSIADDKGM
-1569 GYGYYRVKGLHN
+1569 GYGYYRVRGLHN
-1581 ATPTHKAQKADKR
+1581 AAQSKKTAAADKN
-1594 LIALAKQ
+1594 LMALAKK
-1601 ELGHSAIKWIKDHLG
+1601 ELGSTALSWIKKNLS
-1616 DDFGSLGSFSIGGDL
+1616 DDLGSLGSFSIGGDL
-1631 RDRARA
+1631 AERAKA
-1637 LAGGLKKLDPRA
+1637 LAGGLKKLDPKA
-1649 TKNGIAAILGN
+1649 TKNGIAAVLGN

-1666 GLNPGAINPGGGA
+1666 GLNPGAVNSSGGA
-1679 SGLGQWLGGRKAN
+1679 SGLGQWLGGRKSN

-1718 GSDSAIFR
+1718 GSDSAILR
-1726 SVLEGHGSV
+1726 SVLEGTGSV
-1735 ASLANKFSAEWERGG
+1735 ASLANKFSSEWERGG
-1750 YNAQHVQG
+1750 YNAQHVKG
-1758 AMQVRKALG
+1758 AMEIRKVLG
-1767 FAKGGNHYGSGTYLV
+1767 YAKGGDPVVGDKVLV
-1782 GENGPELIS
+1782 GEHGPELAEFKDS
-1791 TDGKAHIDNHDQTKK
+1791 VHIYSNEKTRQRLKPLTSSKPK
-1806 KLGDLFDDLKVKKIK
+1806 VRPVRGTGGALGDIQVT
-1821 PIKVHRPNSPK
+1821 V
-1832 PVININI
+1832 NI
-1839 NGPISSTQDAHRV
+1839 NGDVDGDNAKLQKLAKMIGAEVDQQ
-1852 ANIVR
+1852 VR
-1857 QEIAHVF
+1857 QKLNIILDHI
-1864 ENAGDE
+1864 GDDTGDDDD
-1870 FGLDPTVY
+1870 FL

>member
-14 VDNSVFDSVDRHI
+14 VDNSVFDSVDRRI

-44 KMPDSATN
+44 KMPDSAAN
-52 GLDKLNRASGETRT
+52 GLDKLNRASGETKT

-74 YKQVGSNN
+74 YKQVGTNN

-179 PVAAAFMKANSEAT
+179 PVAAAFMKANGEAT

-242 RGSEQLIR
+242 RGSEQLLR

-522 EALRGMPKPIKTA
+522 EAMRGMPKPVKTA
-535 AAYITSI
+535 AAYITGI

-569 GLVGNAILGKK
+569 AGIGRLLFGKETGVRPRDPVTGQYIK
-580 GGAGTA
+580 GSS
-586 RTGGLINALRGNTF
+586 RQGGLINALKGNSF
-600 GGALKLGRV
+600 GGMFKLGRV
-609 APGELSGG
+609 QPGELTGK
-617 ALVGRRLLGGVV
+617 ALVGRRLLGGAV
-629 GVGTALDVG
+629 GVGTALDVA

-643 AYKDRHSA
+643 AYKDRHNA
-651 DKRSVDIGG
+651 AKRSVDIGG
-660 AVGTGAGAIVGGLVG
+660 AVGTGAGAIIGGIFG
-675 GPVGA
+675 GPIGA
-680 AIGSQ
+680 ALGAQ
-685 IGKVAGK
+685 AGK
-692 WGGEGVNQFT
+692 LFGRIGGSAVNSFVH
-702 KGWQRQG
+702 GWQR
-709 RNKKPQNW
+709 KKPPKNFW
-717 VQWLGFQAHNSF
+717 SLENLGWSTKDTFSKIGRWGGQVGKSMGRA
-729 DFFAGL
+729 L
-735 GKKAVNAVG
+735 GKAG
-744 GAVNRAKP
+744 S
-752 FVKKNWKELALA
+752 FVKKNGKQLALTA
-764 AVAPWAG
+764 IAPWAG

-782 FRKWANGVGKT
+782 FRKWANSVGKT
-793 IQNGFKAAG
+793 IQNGFKGAVKWVKDLPG
-802 NWIKNIPSNLGKVG
+802 N
-816 KSIGNWAV
+816 
-824 NTGNSIHKGWD
+824 IHKGWNRAVE
-835 SGIKASHNFFKNL
+835 ASHKFFKDL
-848 PKNTSNFVESTQKN
+848 PKNLDKTKKSVGKWASQTGKNISRAWQRGKKATVNFVKGIPGNLAKGAKSVANWDSRTGRNIQKTWN
-862 MSKFG
+862 KGVTGVKKFVGGIPGQLNRAHKSVSNWSGKVG
-867 NSIKNGFSHGY
+867 NSIQSGWNKG
-878 KKARGAV
+878 KKAVGSFV
-885 TGFGKWYGKTW
+885 
-896 SNIWKATRN
+896 SSIP
-905 NRYAKAFARGQLFQ
+905 GQLGK
-919 TAFKD
+919 AYKAVKD
-924 MRSRWRGF
+924 WAG
-932 SKSFSRA
+932 KV
-939 WGSYWRGVSRTASR
+939 GNT
-953 DWNGIKRNWN
+953 IKDAWN
-963 NFWGAIP
+963 NFWGKAGDIR
-970 KKWNSFK
+970 KGITNNLKG
-977 SSFGKGWRSFWSGIG
+977 FG
-992 SAFTSIVKNIQKAW
+992 N
-1006 DDTIGGI
+1006 D
-1013 VKAWNGMKKNL
+1013 L
-1024 GAFGKW
+1024 
-1030 VSNSWTGSKNR
+1030 NR
-1041 AKAFA
+1041 AA
-1046 NDISY
+1046 
-1051 ATGGSKHA
+1051 GGSGKA
-1059 FKYDKFKSHATGGYI
+1059 FKYEKIKSHATGGLI
-1074 GSAHNALVGEAGPEL
+1074 GSAHRALVGEAGPEL
-1089 AYKNGANARLLG
+1089 AYRAGSNARLLG

-1134 TLKGYAA
+1134 TLKGYAT

-1156 YKKINSDAT
+1156 YKKITDDAT
-1165 KSLKSLSKNNASNWS
+1165 KSLKSLSKNNASSWS
-1180 KIRRTSAK
+1180 KI
-1188 SVNAVQSHNNSTW
+1188 NS
-1201 RKITN
+1201 
-1206 QTAKYNSKTR
+1206 QTAKYNSKNR
-1216 SNATK
+1216 ANATK

-1234 DNMHDGV
+1234 NNMHDGV

-1290 NGSVIKPV
+1290 NGSVIKTV

-1306 NGRLMQNTLSVVN
+1306 NGRLTQNTLSVVN
-1319 DAKSGPRQEALVSP
+1319 DATSGPRQEALVSP

-1361 QEVARRRGIQH
+1361 QEVARKRGIQH

-1424 ASTHFGNPWSN
+1424 ASTHFGNPWST
-1435 AMWTVIN
+1435 AMWIVIN

-1463 STFAGVPYQMGAAS
+1463 STFSGVKYQMGAAS
-1477 KRLSDCSGMVMQA
+1477 KTLSDCSGMVMQA
-1490 LRKFGI
+1490 LRHFGVD
-1496 NIGRTTVAM
+1496 IGRTTVAM
-1505 QNSSGVKYLGK
+1505 QHSSGVEYLGK
-1516 SLSNT
+1516 SLSKT
-1521 IAGDLVIFGHGTGAA
+1521 IPGDLVIFGHGTGAA

-1541 IKDPKRGTMFNET
+1541 IKNPHTGTMFNET
-1554 PPKARV
+1554 PPHARV
-1560 TRIADDKGM
+1560 TSIADDKGM
-1569 GYGYYRVKGLHN
+1569 GYGYYRVRGLHN
-1581 ATPTHKAQKADKR
+1581 AAQSKKTAAADKN
-1594 LIALAKQ
+1594 LMALAKK
-1601 ELGHSAIKWIKDHLG
+1601 ELGSTALSWIKKNLS
-1616 DDFGSLGSFSIGGDL
+1616 DDLGSLGSFSIGGDL
-1631 RDRARA
+1631 AERAKA
-1637 LAGGLKKLDPRA
+1637 LAGGLKKLDPKA
-1649 TKNGIAAILGN
+1649 TKNGIAAVLGN

-1666 GLNPGAINPGGGA
+1666 GLNPGAVNSSGGA
-1679 SGLGQWLGGRKAN
+1679 SGLGQWLGGRKSN

-1718 GSDSAIFR
+1718 GSDSAILR
-1726 SVLEGHGSV
+1726 SVLEGTGSV
-1735 ASLANKFSAEWERGG
+1735 ASLANKFSSEWERGG
-1750 YNAQHVQG
+1750 YNAQHVKG
-1758 AMQVRKALG
+1758 AMEIRKVLG
-1767 FAKGGNHYGSGTYLV
+1767 YAKGGDPVVGNKVLV
-1782 GENGPELIS
+1782 GEHGPELAEFK
-1791 TDGKAHIDNHDQTKK
+1791 DPVHIYSNEKTRQRLKPLTSSKPK
-1806 KLGDLFDDLKVKKIK
+1806 VRPVRGTGGALGDIQVT
-1821 PIKVHRPNSPK
+1821 V
-1832 PVININI
+1832 NI
-1839 NGPISSTQDAHRV
+1839 NGDVDGDNAKLQKLAKMIGAEVDQQ
-1852 ANIVR
+1852 VR
-1857 QEIAHVF
+1857 QKLNIILDHI
-1864 ENAGDE
+1864 GDDTGDDDD
-1870 FGLDPTVY
+1870 FL

>member
-14 VDNSVFDSVDRHI
+14 VDNSVFDSVDRRI

-44 KMPDSATN
+44 KMPDSAAN
-52 GLDKLNRASGETRT
+52 GLDKLNRASGETKT

-74 YKQVGSNN
+74 YKQVGTNN

-179 PVAAAFMKANSEAT
+179 PVAAAFMKANGEAT

-242 RGSEQLIR
+242 RGSEQLLR

-522 EALRGMPKPIKTA
+522 EAMRGMPKPVKTA
-535 AAYITSI
+535 AAYITGI

-569 GLVGNAILGKK
+569 AGIGRLLFGKETGVRPRDPVTGQYIK
-580 GGAGTA
+580 GSS
-586 RTGGLINALRGNTF
+586 RQGGLINALKGNSF
-600 GGALKLGRV
+600 GGMFKLGRV
-609 APGELSGG
+609 QPGELTGK
-617 ALVGRRLLGGVV
+617 ALVGRRLLGGAV

-643 AYKDRHSA
+643 AYKDRHNA
-651 DKRSVDIGG
+651 AKRSVDIGG
-660 AVGTGAGAIVGGLVG
+660 AVGTGAGAIIGGIFG
-675 GPVGA
+675 GPIGA
-680 AIGSQ
+680 ALGAQ
-685 IGKVAGK
+685 AGK
-692 WGGEGVNQFT
+692 LFGRIGGSAVNSFVH
-702 KGWQRQG
+702 GWQR
-709 RNKKPQNW
+709 KKPPKNFW
-717 VQWLGFQAHNSF
+717 SLENLGWSTKDTFSKIGRWGGQVGKSMGRA
-729 DFFAGL
+729 L
-735 GKKAVNAVG
+735 GKAG
-744 GAVNRAKP
+744 S
-752 FVKKNWKELALA
+752 FVKKNGKQLALTA
-764 AVAPWAG
+764 IAPWAG

-782 FRKWANGVGKT
+782 FRKWANSVGKT
-793 IQNGFKAAG
+793 IQNGFKGAVKWVKDLPG
-802 NWIKNIPSNLGKVG
+802 N
-816 KSIGNWAV
+816 
-824 NTGNSIHKGWD
+824 IHKGWNRAVE
-835 SGIKASHNFFKNL
+835 ASHKFFKDL
-848 PKNTSNFVESTQKN
+848 PKNLDKTKKSVGKWASQTGKNISRAWQRGKKATVNFVKGIPGDLAKGAKSVANWDSRTGRNIQKTWN
-862 MSKFG
+862 KGVTGVKKFVGGIPGQLNRAHKSVSNWSGKVG
-867 NSIKNGFSHGY
+867 NSIQSGWNKG
-878 KKARGAV
+878 KKAVGSFV
-885 TGFGKWYGKTW
+885 
-896 SNIWKATRN
+896 SSIP
-905 NRYAKAFARGQLFQ
+905 GQLGK
-919 TAFKD
+919 AYKAVKD
-924 MRSRWRGF
+924 WAG
-932 SKSFSRA
+932 KV
-939 WGSYWRGVSRTASR
+939 GNT
-953 DWNGIKRNWN
+953 IKDAWN
-963 NFWGAIP
+963 NFWGKAGDIR
-970 KKWNSFK
+970 KGITNNLKG
-977 SSFGKGWRSFWSGIG
+977 FG
-992 SAFTSIVKNIQKAW
+992 N
-1006 DDTIGGI
+1006 D
-1013 VKAWNGMKKNL
+1013 L
-1024 GAFGKW
+1024 
-1030 VSNSWTGSKNR
+1030 NR
-1041 AKAFA
+1041 AA
-1046 NDISY
+1046 
-1051 ATGGSKHA
+1051 GGSGKA
-1059 FKYDKFKSHATGGYI
+1059 FKYEKIKSHATGGLI
-1074 GSAHNALVGEAGPEL
+1074 GSAHRALVGEAGPEL
-1089 AYKNGANARLLG
+1089 AYRAGSNARLLG

-1134 TLKGYAA
+1134 TLKGYAT

-1156 YKKINSDAT
+1156 YKKITDDAT
-1165 KSLKSLSKNNASNWS
+1165 KSLKSLSKNNASSWS
-1180 KIRRTSAK
+1180 KI
-1188 SVNAVQSHNNSTW
+1188 NS
-1201 RKITN
+1201 
-1206 QTAKYNSKTR
+1206 QTAKYNSKNR
-1216 SNATK
+1216 ANATK

-1234 DNMHDGV
+1234 NNMHDGV

-1290 NGSVIKPV
+1290 NGSVIKTV

-1306 NGRLMQNTLSVVN
+1306 NGRLTQNTLSVVN
-1319 DAKSGPRQEALVSP
+1319 DATSGPRQEALVSP

-1361 QEVARRRGIQH
+1361 QEVARKRGIQH

-1424 ASTHFGNPWSN
+1424 ASTHFGNPWST
-1435 AMWTVIN
+1435 AMWIVIN

-1463 STFAGVPYQMGAAS
+1463 STFSGVKYQMGAAS
-1477 KRLSDCSGMVMQA
+1477 KTLSDCSGMVMQA
-1490 LRKFGI
+1490 LRHFGVD
-1496 NIGRTTVAM
+1496 IGRTTVAM
-1505 QNSSGVKYLGK
+1505 QHSSGVEYLGK
-1516 SLSNT
+1516 SLSKT
-1521 IAGDLVIFGHGTGAA
+1521 IPGDLVIFGHGTGAA

-1541 IKDPKRGTMFNET
+1541 IKNPHTGTMFNET
-1554 PPKARV
+1554 PPHARV
-1560 TRIADDKGM
+1560 TSIADDKGM
-1569 GYGYYRVKGLHN
+1569 GYGYYRVRGLHN
-1581 ATPTHKAQKADKR
+1581 AAQSKKTAAADKN
-1594 LIALAKQ
+1594 LMALAKK
-1601 ELGHSAIKWIKDHLG
+1601 ELGSTALSWIKKNLS
-1616 DDFGSLGSFSIGGDL
+1616 DDLGSLGSFSIGGDL
-1631 RDRARA
+1631 AERAKA
-1637 LAGGLKKLDPRA
+1637 LAGGLKKLDPKA
-1649 TKNGIAAILGN
+1649 TKNGIAAVLGN

-1666 GLNPGAINPGGGA
+1666 GLNPGAVNSSGGA
-1679 SGLGQWLGGRKAN
+1679 SGLGQWLGGRKSN

-1718 GSDSAIFR
+1718 GSDSAILR
-1726 SVLEGHGSV
+1726 SVLEGTGSV
-1735 ASLANKFSAEWERGG
+1735 ASLANKFSSEWERGG
-1750 YNAQHVQG
+1750 YNAQHVKG
-1758 AMQVRKALG
+1758 AMEIRKVLG
-1767 FAKGGNHYGSGTYLV
+1767 YAKGGDPVVGNKVLV
-1782 GENGPELIS
+1782 GEHGPELAEFK
-1791 TDGKAHIDNHDQTKK
+1791 DPVHIYSNEKTRQRLKPLTSSKPK
-1806 KLGDLFDDLKVKKIK
+1806 VRPVRGTGGALGDIQVT
-1821 PIKVHRPNSPK
+1821 V
-1832 PVININI
+1832 NI
-1839 NGPISSTQDAHRV
+1839 NGDVDGDNAKLQKLAKMIGAEVDQQ
-1852 ANIVR
+1852 VR
-1857 QEIAHVF
+1857 QKLNIILDHI
-1864 ENAGDE
+1864 GDDTGDDDD
-1870 FGLDPTVY
+1870 FL

>member
-14 VDNSVFDSVDRHI
+14 VDNSVFDSVDRRI

-44 KMPDSATN
+44 KMPDSAAN
-52 GLDKLNRASGETRT
+52 GLDKLNRASGETKT

-74 YKQVGSNN
+74 YKQVGTNN

-179 PVAAAFMKANSEAT
+179 PVAAAFMKANGEAT

-242 RGSEQLIR
+242 RGSEQLLR

-522 EALRGMPKPIKTA
+522 EAMRGMPKPVKTA
-535 AAYITSI
+535 AAYITGI

-569 GLVGNAILGKK
+569 AGIGRLLLGKETGVRPRDPVTGQYIK
-580 GGAGTA
+580 GSS
-586 RTGGLINALRGNTF
+586 RQGGLINALKGNSF
-600 GGALKLGRV
+600 GGMFKLGRV
-609 APGELSGG
+609 QPGELTGK
-617 ALVGRRLLGGVV
+617 ALVGRRLLGGAV

-643 AYKDRHSA
+643 AYKDRHNA
-651 DKRSVDIGG
+651 AKRSVDIGG
-660 AVGTGAGAIVGGLVG
+660 AVGTGAGAIIGGIFG
-675 GPVGA
+675 GPIGA
-680 AIGSQ
+680 ALGAQ
-685 IGKVAGK
+685 AGK
-692 WGGEGVNQFT
+692 LFGRIGGSAVNSFVH
-702 KGWQRQG
+702 GWQR
-709 RNKKPQNW
+709 KKPPKNFW
-717 VQWLGFQAHNSF
+717 SLENLGWSTKDTFSKIGRWGGQVGKSMGRA
-729 DFFAGL
+729 L
-735 GKKAVNAVG
+735 GKAG
-744 GAVNRAKP
+744 S
-752 FVKKNWKELALA
+752 FVKKNGKQLALTA
-764 AVAPWAG
+764 IAPWAG

-782 FRKWANGVGKT
+782 FRKWANSVGKT
-793 IQNGFKAAG
+793 IQNGFKGAVKWVKDLPG
-802 NWIKNIPSNLGKVG
+802 N
-816 KSIGNWAV
+816 
-824 NTGNSIHKGWD
+824 IHKGWNRAVE
-835 SGIKASHNFFKNL
+835 ASHKFFKDL
-848 PKNTSNFVESTQKN
+848 PKNLDKTKKSVGKWASQTGKNISRAWQRGKKATVNFVKGIPGNLAKGAKSVANWGSRTGRNIQKTWN
-862 MSKFG
+862 KGVTGVKKFVGGIPGQLNRAHKSVSNWSGKVG
-867 NSIKNGFSHGY
+867 NSIQSGWNKG
-878 KKARGAV
+878 KKAVGSFV
-885 TGFGKWYGKTW
+885 
-896 SNIWKATRN
+896 SSIP
-905 NRYAKAFARGQLFQ
+905 GQLGK
-919 TAFKD
+919 AYKAVKD
-924 MRSRWRGF
+924 WAG
-932 SKSFSRA
+932 KV
-939 WGSYWRGVSRTASR
+939 GNT
-953 DWNGIKRNWN
+953 IKDAWN
-963 NFWGAIP
+963 NFWGKAGDIR
-970 KKWNSFK
+970 KGITNNLKG
-977 SSFGKGWRSFWSGIG
+977 FG
-992 SAFTSIVKNIQKAW
+992 N
-1006 DDTIGGI
+1006 D
-1013 VKAWNGMKKNL
+1013 L
-1024 GAFGKW
+1024 
-1030 VSNSWTGSKNR
+1030 NR
-1041 AKAFA
+1041 AA
-1046 NDISY
+1046 
-1051 ATGGSKHA
+1051 GGSGKA
-1059 FKYDKFKSHATGGYI
+1059 FKYEKIKSHATGGLI
-1074 GSAHNALVGEAGPEL
+1074 GSAHRALVGEAGPEL
-1089 AYKNGANARLLG
+1089 AYRAGSNARLLG

-1134 TLKGYAA
+1134 TLKGYAT

-1156 YKKINSDAT
+1156 YKKITDDAT
-1165 KSLKSLSKNNASNWS
+1165 KSLKSLSKNNASSWS
-1180 KIRRTSAK
+1180 KI
-1188 SVNAVQSHNNSTW
+1188 NS
-1201 RKITN
+1201 
-1206 QTAKYNSKTR
+1206 QTAKYNSKNR
-1216 SNATK
+1216 ANATK

-1234 DNMHDGV
+1234 NNMHDGV

-1290 NGSVIKPV
+1290 NGSVIKTV

-1306 NGRLMQNTLSVVN
+1306 NGRLTQNTLSVVN
-1319 DAKSGPRQEALVSP
+1319 DATSGPRQEALVSP

-1361 QEVARRRGIQH
+1361 QEVARKRGIQH

-1424 ASTHFGNPWSN
+1424 ASTHFGNPWST

-1463 STFAGVPYQMGAAS
+1463 STFSGVKYQMGAAS
-1477 KRLSDCSGMVMQA
+1477 KTLSDCSGMVMQA
-1490 LRKFGI
+1490 LRHFGVD
-1496 NIGRTTVAM
+1496 IGRTTVAM
-1505 QNSSGVKYLGK
+1505 QHSSGVEYLGK
-1516 SLSNT
+1516 SLSKT
-1521 IAGDLVIFGHGTGAA
+1521 IPGDLVIFGHGTGAA

-1541 IKDPKRGTMFNET
+1541 IKNPHTGTMFNET
-1554 PPKARV
+1554 PPHARV
-1560 TRIADDKGM
+1560 TSIADDKGM
-1569 GYGYYRVKGLHN
+1569 GYGYYRVRGLHN
-1581 ATPTHKAQKADKR
+1581 AAQSKKTAAADKN
-1594 LIALAKQ
+1594 LMALAKK
-1601 ELGHSAIKWIKDHLG
+1601 ELGSTALSWIKKNLS
-1616 DDFGSLGSFSIGGDL
+1616 DDLGSLGSFSIGGDL
-1631 RDRARA
+1631 AERAKA
-1637 LAGGLKKLDPRA
+1637 LAGGLKKLDPKA
-1649 TKNGIAAILGN
+1649 TKNGIAAVLGN

-1666 GLNPGAINPGGGA
+1666 GLNPGAVNSSGGA
-1679 SGLGQWLGGRKAN
+1679 SGLGQWLGGRKSN

-1718 GSDSAIFR
+1718 GSDSAILR
-1726 SVLEGHGSV
+1726 SVLEGTGSV
-1735 ASLANKFSAEWERGG
+1735 ASLANKFSSEWERGG
-1750 YNAQHVQG
+1750 YNAQHVKG
-1758 AMQVRKALG
+1758 AMEIRKVLG
-1767 FAKGGNHYGSGTYLV
+1767 YAKGGDPVVGNKVLV
-1782 GENGPELIS
+1782 GEHGPELAEFK
-1791 TDGKAHIDNHDQTKK
+1791 DPVHIYSNEKTRQRLKPLTSSKPK
-1806 KLGDLFDDLKVKKIK
+1806 VRPVRGTGGALGDIQVT
-1821 PIKVHRPNSPK
+1821 V
-1832 PVININI
+1832 NI
-1839 NGPISSTQDAHRV
+1839 NGDVDGDNAKLQKLAKMIGAEVDQQ
-1852 ANIVR
+1852 VR
-1857 QEIAHVF
+1857 QKLNIILDHI
-1864 ENAGDE
+1864 GDDTGDDDD
-1870 FGLDPTVY
+1870 FL

>member
-14 VDNSVFDSVDRHI
+14 VDNSIFDSVDRRI

-44 KMPDSATN
+44 KMPDSAAN

-125 GSGFDRA
+125 GSGFNRA

-138 ARESFDKTTGSSNK
+138 ARESFDKTTTSSGK

-179 PVAAAFMKANSEAT
+179 PVAAAFMKANGEAT

-207 TGGDSPRAARRN
+207 TGGDSARVAKRN
-219 TREIQAENRRL
+219 TRDIQAENRRL

-235 VDQNELA
+235 VDQNQLA
-242 RGSEQLIR
+242 KGSEELIR

-298 SVRRMSKYTRD
+298 SVKRMSKYTRD

-522 EALRGMPKPIKTA
+522 EAMRGMPKPVKTA
-535 AAYITSI
+535 AAYITGI

-563 NGKGIG
+563 SGKGIG

-609 APGELSGG
+609 APGKLSGG
-617 ALVGRRLLGGVV
+617 ALVGRRLLGGAV

-643 AYKDRHSA
+643 AYKDRHNA
-651 DKRSVDIGG
+651 AKRSVDIGG
-660 AVGTGAGAIVGGLVG
+660 AVGTGAGAIVGGIFG

-685 IGKVAGK
+685 LGKAAGK
-692 WGGEGVNQFT
+692 WGGSAVNNFT
-702 KGWQRQG
+702 RGWQRNKPPKKFWSFENLGWSTKDTLSKIGKWGGQVGKSMG
-709 RNKKPQNW
+709 RA
-717 VQWLGFQAHNSF
+717 LG
-729 DFFAGL
+729 
-735 GKKAVNAVG
+735 NA
-744 GAVNRAKP
+744 KS
-752 FVKKNWKELALA
+752 FVKKNGKQLALTA
-764 AVAPWAG
+764 IAPWAG

-782 FRKWANGVGKT
+782 FRKWANSVGKD
-793 IQNGFKAAG
+793 IQNGFKGAVKWVKDLPG
-802 NWIKNIPSNLGKVG
+802 N
-816 KSIGNWAV
+816 
-824 NTGNSIHKGWD
+824 IHKGWNR
-835 SGIKASHNFFKNL
+835 AVEVSHDFFKNL
-848 PKNTSNFVESTQKN
+848 PKNLDKTKKNIDKWSTQTGKNISKAWQRGKKATVNFVKGIPGNLARANKSVQNWGSRTGRSIQRTWNKGITGVK
-862 MSKFG
+862 KFVGGIPGQLNRAHKSVSNWAGRTG
-867 NSIKNGFSHGY
+867 NSIQSAWNKG
-878 KKARGAV
+878 KKGLGEFI
-885 TGFGKWYGKTW
+885 T
-896 SNIWKATRN
+896 SIP
-905 NRYAKAFARGQLFQ
+905 GQLGKAYKAVKEWAGNVGS
-919 TAFKD
+919 TI
-924 MRSRWRGF
+924 
-932 SKSFSRA
+932 SKA
-939 WGSYWRGVSRTASR
+939 
-953 DWNGIKRNWN
+953 WN
-963 NFWGAIP
+963 NFWGKAGDIR
-970 KKWNSFK
+970 KGITNNLKG
-977 SSFGKGWRSFWSGIG
+977 FGNDLDRAAGHSG
-992 SAFTSIVKNIQKAW
+992 K
-1006 DDTIGGI
+1006 
-1013 VKAWNGMKKNL
+1013 
-1024 GAFGKW
+1024 
-1030 VSNSWTGSKNR
+1030 
-1041 AKAFA
+1041 
-1046 NDISY
+1046 
-1051 ATGGSKHA
+1051 A
-1059 FKYDKFKSHATGGYI
+1059 FKYEKIKSHATGGLI
-1074 GSAHNALVGEAGPEL
+1074 GSAHRALVGEAGPEL
-1089 AYKNGANARLLG
+1089 AYRAGSNARLLG
-1101 ANGPAITKVR
+1101 ANGPAITRVR

-1216 SNATK
+1216 TNATK

-1234 DNMHDGV
+1234 DNMHDSV

-1560 TRIADDKGM
+1560 TRIADDKSM

-1735 ASLANKFSAEWERGG
+1735 ASLANRFSAEWERGG

-1758 AMQVRKALG
+1758 AMQIRKALG
-1767 FAKGGNHYGSGTYLV
+1767 FAKGGNHYGSGTFLV

-1791 TDGKAHIDNHDQTKK
+1791 TDGKTHIDNADQTKK
-1806 KLGDLFDDLKVKKIK
+1806 KLSDLFDEAIVKKPK
-1821 PIKVHRPNSPK
+1821 PIKAHRNNHTTPT
-1832 PVININI
+1832 ININI

-1857 QEIAHVF
+1857 QEVAKVL
-1864 ENAGDE
+1864 ENIGDE
-1870 FGLDPTVY
+1870 FGTDPTLY

>member
-14 VDNSVFDSVDRHI
+14 VDNSVFDSVDRRI

-44 KMPDSATN
+44 KMPDSAAN
-52 GLDKLNRASGETRT
+52 GLDKLNRASGETKT

-74 YKQVGSNN
+74 YKQVGTNN

-179 PVAAAFMKANSEAT
+179 PVAAAFMKANGEAT

-242 RGSEQLIR
+242 RGSEQLLR

-522 EALRGMPKPIKTA
+522 EAMRGMPKPVKTA
-535 AAYITSI
+535 AAYITGI

-569 GLVGNAILGKK
+569 AGIGRLLFGKETGVRPRDPVTGQYIK
-580 GGAGTA
+580 GSS
-586 RTGGLINALRGNTF
+586 RQGGLINALKGNSF
-600 GGALKLGRV
+600 GGMFKLGRV
-609 APGELSGG
+609 QPGELTGK
-617 ALVGRRLLGGVV
+617 ALVGRRLLGGAV

-643 AYKDRHSA
+643 AYKDRHNA
-651 DKRSVDIGG
+651 AKRSVDIGG
-660 AVGTGAGAIVGGLVG
+660 AVGTGAGAIIGGIFG
-675 GPVGA
+675 GPIGA
-680 AIGSQ
+680 ALGAQ
-685 IGKVAGK
+685 AGK
-692 WGGEGVNQFT
+692 LFGRIGGSAVNSFVH
-702 KGWQRQG
+702 GWQR
-709 RNKKPQNW
+709 KKPPKNFW
-717 VQWLGFQAHNSF
+717 SLENLGWSTKDTFSKIGRWGGQVGKSMGRA
-729 DFFAGL
+729 L
-735 GKKAVNAVG
+735 GKAG
-744 GAVNRAKP
+744 S
-752 FVKKNWKELALA
+752 FVKKNGKQLALTA
-764 AVAPWAG
+764 IAPWAG

-782 FRKWANGVGKT
+782 FRKWANSVGKT
-793 IQNGFKAAG
+793 IQNGFKGAVKWVKDLPG
-802 NWIKNIPSNLGKVG
+802 N
-816 KSIGNWAV
+816 
-824 NTGNSIHKGWD
+824 IHKGWNRAVE
-835 SGIKASHNFFKNL
+835 ASHKFFKDL
-848 PKNTSNFVESTQKN
+848 PKNLDKTKKSVGKWASQTGKNISRAWQRGKKATVNFVKGIPGNLAKGAKSVANWDSRTGRNIQKTWN
-862 MSKFG
+862 KGVTGVKKFVGGIPGQLNRAHKSVSNWSGKVG
-867 NSIKNGFSHGY
+867 NSIQSGWNKG
-878 KKARGAV
+878 KKAVGSFV
-885 TGFGKWYGKTW
+885 
-896 SNIWKATRN
+896 SSIP
-905 NRYAKAFARGQLFQ
+905 GQLGK
-919 TAFKD
+919 AYKAVKD
-924 MRSRWRGF
+924 WAG
-932 SKSFSRA
+932 KV
-939 WGSYWRGVSRTASR
+939 GNT
-953 DWNGIKRNWN
+953 IKDAWN
-963 NFWGAIP
+963 NFWGKAGDIR
-970 KKWNSFK
+970 KGITNNLKG
-977 SSFGKGWRSFWSGIG
+977 FG
-992 SAFTSIVKNIQKAW
+992 N
-1006 DDTIGGI
+1006 D
-1013 VKAWNGMKKNL
+1013 L
-1024 GAFGKW
+1024 
-1030 VSNSWTGSKNR
+1030 NR
-1041 AKAFA
+1041 AA
-1046 NDISY
+1046 
-1051 ATGGSKHA
+1051 GGSGKA
-1059 FKYDKFKSHATGGYI
+1059 FKYEKIKSHATGGLI
-1074 GSAHNALVGEAGPEL
+1074 GSAHRALVGEAGPEL
-1089 AYKNGANARLLG
+1089 AYRAGSNARLLG

-1134 TLKGYAA
+1134 TLKGYAT

-1156 YKKINSDAT
+1156 YKKITDDAT
-1165 KSLKSLSKNNASNWS
+1165 KSLKSLSKNNASSWS
-1180 KIRRTSAK
+1180 KI
-1188 SVNAVQSHNNSTW
+1188 NS
-1201 RKITN
+1201 
-1206 QTAKYNSKTR
+1206 QTAKYNSKNR
-1216 SNATK
+1216 ANATK

-1234 DNMHDGV
+1234 NNMHDGV

-1290 NGSVIKPV
+1290 NGSVIKTV

-1306 NGRLMQNTLSVVN
+1306 NGRLTQNTLSVVN
-1319 DAKSGPRQEALVSP
+1319 DATSGPRQEALVSP
-1333 SNELYFPHGDNVHL
+1333 SNELYFPYGDNVHL

-1361 QEVARRRGIQH
+1361 QEVARKRGIQH

-1424 ASTHFGNPWSN
+1424 ASTHFGNPWST
-1435 AMWTVIN
+1435 AMWIVIN

-1463 STFAGVPYQMGAAS
+1463 STFSGVKYQMGAAS
-1477 KRLSDCSGMVMQA
+1477 KTLSDCSGMVMQA
-1490 LRKFGI
+1490 LRHFGVD
-1496 NIGRTTVAM
+1496 IGRTTVAM
-1505 QNSSGVKYLGK
+1505 QHSSGVEYLGK
-1516 SLSNT
+1516 SLSKT
-1521 IAGDLVIFGHGTGAA
+1521 IPGDLVIFGHGTGAA

-1541 IKDPKRGTMFNET
+1541 IKNPHTGTMFNET
-1554 PPKARV
+1554 PPHARV
-1560 TRIADDKGM
+1560 TSIADDKGM
-1569 GYGYYRVKGLHN
+1569 GYGYYRVRGLHN
-1581 ATPTHKAQKADKR
+1581 AAQSKKTAAADKN
-1594 LIALAKQ
+1594 LMALAKK
-1601 ELGHSAIKWIKDHLG
+1601 ELGSTALSWIKKNLS
-1616 DDFGSLGSFSIGGDL
+1616 DDLGSLGSFSIGGDL
-1631 RDRARA
+1631 AERAKA
-1637 LAGGLKKLDPRA
+1637 LAGGLKKLDPKA
-1649 TKNGIAAILGN
+1649 TKNGIAAVLGN

-1666 GLNPGAINPGGGA
+1666 GLKPGAVNSSGGA
-1679 SGLGQWLGGRKAN
+1679 SGLGQWLGGRKSN

-1718 GSDSAIFR
+1718 GSDSAILR
-1726 SVLEGHGSV
+1726 SVLEGTGSV
-1735 ASLANKFSAEWERGG
+1735 ASLANKFSSEWERGG
-1750 YNAQHVQG
+1750 YNAQHVKG
-1758 AMQVRKALG
+1758 AMEIRKVLG
-1767 FAKGGNHYGSGTYLV
+1767 YAKGGDPVVGNKVLV
-1782 GENGPELIS
+1782 GEHGPELAEFK
-1791 TDGKAHIDNHDQTKK
+1791 DPVHIYSNEKTRQRLKPLTSSKPK
-1806 KLGDLFDDLKVKKIK
+1806 VRPVRGTGGALGDIQVT
-1821 PIKVHRPNSPK
+1821 V
-1832 PVININI
+1832 NI
-1839 NGPISSTQDAHRV
+1839 NGDVDGDNAKLQKLAKMIGAEVDQQ
-1852 ANIVR
+1852 VR
-1857 QEIAHVF
+1857 QKLNIILDHI
-1864 ENAGDE
+1864 GDDTGDDDD
-1870 FGLDPTVY
+1870 FL

>member
-14 VDNSVFDSVDRHI
+14 VDNSVFDSVDRRI

-44 KMPDSATN
+44 KMPDSAAN
-52 GLDKLNRASGETRT
+52 GLDKLNRASGETKT

-74 YKQVGSNN
+74 YKQVGTNN

-179 PVAAAFMKANSEAT
+179 PVAAAFMKANGEAT

-242 RGSEQLIR
+242 RGSEQLLR

-522 EALRGMPKPIKTA
+522 EAMRGMPKPVKTA
-535 AAYITSI
+535 AAYITGI

-569 GLVGNAILGKK
+569 AGIGRLLFGKETGVRPRDPVTGQYIK
-580 GGAGTA
+580 GSS
-586 RTGGLINALRGNTF
+586 RQGGLINALKGNSF
-600 GGALKLGRV
+600 GGMFKLGRV
-609 APGELSGG
+609 QPGELTGK
-617 ALVGRRLLGGVV
+617 ALVGRRLLGGAV

-643 AYKDRHSA
+643 AYKDRHNA
-651 DKRSVDIGG
+651 AKRSVDIGG
-660 AVGTGAGAIVGGLVG
+660 AVGTGAGAIIGGIFG
-675 GPVGA
+675 GPIGA
-680 AIGSQ
+680 ALGAQ
-685 IGKVAGK
+685 AGK
-692 WGGEGVNQFT
+692 LFGRIGGSAVNSFVH
-702 KGWQRQG
+702 GWQR
-709 RNKKPQNW
+709 KKPPKNFW
-717 VQWLGFQAHNSF
+717 SLENLGWSTKDTFSKIGRWGGQVGKSMGRA
-729 DFFAGL
+729 L
-735 GKKAVNAVG
+735 GKAG
-744 GAVNRAKP
+744 S
-752 FVKKNWKELALA
+752 FVKKNGKQLALTA
-764 AVAPWAG
+764 IAPWAG

-782 FRKWANGVGKT
+782 FRKWANSVGKT
-793 IQNGFKAAG
+793 IQNGFKGAVKWVKDLPG
-802 NWIKNIPSNLGKVG
+802 N
-816 KSIGNWAV
+816 
-824 NTGNSIHKGWD
+824 IHKGWNRAVE
-835 SGIKASHNFFKNL
+835 ASHKFFKDL
-848 PKNTSNFVESTQKN
+848 PKNLDKTKKSVGKWASQTGKNISRAWQRGKKATVNFVKGIPGNLAKGAKSVANWDSRTGRNIQKTWN
-862 MSKFG
+862 KGVTGVKKFVGGIPGQLNRAHKSVSNWSGKVG
-867 NSIKNGFSHGY
+867 NSIQSGWNKG
-878 KKARGAV
+878 KKAVGSFV
-885 TGFGKWYGKTW
+885 
-896 SNIWKATRN
+896 SSIP
-905 NRYAKAFARGQLFQ
+905 GQLGK
-919 TAFKD
+919 AYKAVKD
-924 MRSRWRGF
+924 WAG
-932 SKSFSRA
+932 KV
-939 WGSYWRGVSRTASR
+939 GNT
-953 DWNGIKRNWN
+953 IKDAWN
-963 NFWGAIP
+963 NFWGKAGDIR
-970 KKWNSFK
+970 KGITNNLKG
-977 SSFGKGWRSFWSGIG
+977 FG
-992 SAFTSIVKNIQKAW
+992 N
-1006 DDTIGGI
+1006 D
-1013 VKAWNGMKKNL
+1013 L
-1024 GAFGKW
+1024 
-1030 VSNSWTGSKNR
+1030 NR
-1041 AKAFA
+1041 AA
-1046 NDISY
+1046 
-1051 ATGGSKHA
+1051 GGSGKA
-1059 FKYDKFKSHATGGYI
+1059 FKYEKIKSHATGGLI
-1074 GSAHNALVGEAGPEL
+1074 GSAHRALVGEAGPEL
-1089 AYKNGANARLLG
+1089 AYRAGSNARLLG

-1134 TLKGYAA
+1134 TLKGYAT

-1156 YKKINSDAT
+1156 YKKITDDVT
-1165 KSLKSLSKNNASNWS
+1165 KSLKSLSKNNASSWS
-1180 KIRRTSAK
+1180 KI
-1188 SVNAVQSHNNSTW
+1188 NS
-1201 RKITN
+1201 
-1206 QTAKYNSKTR
+1206 QTAKYNSKNR
-1216 SNATK
+1216 ANATK

-1234 DNMHDGV
+1234 NNMHDGV

-1290 NGSVIKPV
+1290 NGSVIKTV

-1306 NGRLMQNTLSVVN
+1306 NGRLTQNTLSVVN
-1319 DAKSGPRQEALVSP
+1319 DATSGPRQEALVSP

-1361 QEVARRRGIQH
+1361 QEVARKRGIQH

-1424 ASTHFGNPWSN
+1424 ASTHFGNPWST
-1435 AMWTVIN
+1435 AMWIVIN

-1463 STFAGVPYQMGAAS
+1463 STFSGVKYQMGAAS
-1477 KRLSDCSGMVMQA
+1477 KTLSDCSGMVMQA
-1490 LRKFGI
+1490 LRHFGVD
-1496 NIGRTTVAM
+1496 IGRTTVAM
-1505 QNSSGVKYLGK
+1505 QHSSGVEYLGK
-1516 SLSNT
+1516 SLSKT
-1521 IAGDLVIFGHGTGAA
+1521 IPGDLVIFGHGTGAA

-1541 IKDPKRGTMFNET
+1541 IKNPHTGTMFNET
-1554 PPKARV
+1554 PPHARV
-1560 TRIADDKGM
+1560 TSIADDKGM
-1569 GYGYYRVKGLHN
+1569 GYGYYRVRGLHN
-1581 ATPTHKAQKADKR
+1581 AAQSKKTAAADKN
-1594 LIALAKQ
+1594 LMALAKK
-1601 ELGHSAIKWIKDHLG
+1601 ELGSTALSWIKKNLS
-1616 DDFGSLGSFSIGGDL
+1616 DDLGSLGSFSIGGDL
-1631 RDRARA
+1631 AERAKA
-1637 LAGGLKKLDPRA
+1637 LAGGLKKLDPKA
-1649 TKNGIAAILGN
+1649 TKNGIAAVLGN

-1666 GLNPGAINPGGGA
+1666 GLNPGAVNSSGGA
-1679 SGLGQWLGGRKAN
+1679 SGLGQWLGGRKSN

-1718 GSDSAIFR
+1718 GSDSAILR
-1726 SVLEGHGSV
+1726 SVLEGTGSV
-1735 ASLANKFSAEWERGG
+1735 ASLANKFSSEWERGG
-1750 YNAQHVQG
+1750 YNAQHVKG
-1758 AMQVRKALG
+1758 AMEIRKVLG
-1767 FAKGGNHYGSGTYLV
+1767 YAKGGDPVVGNKVLV
-1782 GENGPELIS
+1782 GEHGPELAEFK
-1791 TDGKAHIDNHDQTKK
+1791 DPVHIYSNEKTRQRLKPLTSSKPK
-1806 KLGDLFDDLKVKKIK
+1806 VRPVRGTGGALGDIQVT
-1821 PIKVHRPNSPK
+1821 V
-1832 PVININI
+1832 NI
-1839 NGPISSTQDAHRV
+1839 NGDVDGDNAKLQKLAKMIGAEVDQQ
-1852 ANIVR
+1852 VR
-1857 QEIAHVF
+1857 QKLNIILDHI
-1864 ENAGDE
+1864 GDDTGDDDD
-1870 FGLDPTVY
+1870 FL

>member
-14 VDNSVFDSVDRHI
+14 VDNSVFDSVDRRI

-44 KMPDSATN
+44 KMPDSAAN
-52 GLDKLNRASGETRT
+52 GLDKLNRASSETRT

-242 RGSEQLIR
+242 RGSEQLLR

-402 LYTRNGHLK
+402 LYTKNGHLK

-522 EALRGMPKPIKTA
+522 EAMRGMPKPVKTA
-535 AAYITSI
+535 AAYITGI
-542 LGTLGASKLASG
+542 LGALGASKLASG

-563 NGKGIG
+563 SGKGIG

-580 GGAGTA
+580 GEAGTA

-609 APGELSGG
+609 APGKLSGG
-617 ALVGRRLLGGVV
+617 ALVGRRLLGGAV

-643 AYKDRHSA
+643 AYKDRHNA
-651 DKRSVDIGG
+651 AKRSVDIGG
-660 AVGTGAGAIVGGLVG
+660 AVGTGAGAIVGGIFG
-675 GPVGA
+675 GPIGA
-680 AIGSQ
+680 ALGAQAGKFFGRLGGSAVNSFTHGWQ
-685 IGKVAGK
+685 SKKPPKQFWSFENLGWSTKDMFGKIGK
-692 WGGEGVNQFT
+692 WGGQVG
-702 KGWQRQG
+702 KSMG
-709 RNKKPQNW
+709 RA
-717 VQWLGFQAHNSF
+717 LG
-729 DFFAGL
+729 
-735 GKKAVNAVG
+735 NA
-744 GAVNRAKP
+744 KS
-752 FVKKNWKELALA
+752 FVKKNGKQLALTA
-764 AVAPWAG
+764 IAPWAG

-782 FRKWANGVGKT
+782 FRKWANSVGKD
-793 IQNGFKAAG
+793 IQNGFKGAVKWVKDLPG
-802 NWIKNIPSNLGKVG
+802 N
-816 KSIGNWAV
+816 
-824 NTGNSIHKGWD
+824 IHKGWNRAVE
-835 SGIKASHNFFKNL
+835 ASHDFFKNL
-848 PKNTSNFVESTQKN
+848 PKNLDKTKKNIDKWSTQTGKNISKAWQRGKKAAVNFVKGIPGNLARANKSVQNWGSRTGRSIQRTWNKGVTGVK
-862 MSKFG
+862 KFVGGIPGQMNRAHKSVSNWAGRTG
-867 NSIKNGFSHGY
+867 NSIQSAWNKGKKGLGEFITSIPGQLGKAY
-878 KKARGAV
+878 KAV
-885 TGFGKWYGKTW
+885 KEWAGNVGKTI
-896 SNIWKATRN
+896 SNA
-905 NRYAKAFARGQLFQ
+905 
-919 TAFKD
+919 
-924 MRSRWRGF
+924 
-932 SKSFSRA
+932 
-939 WGSYWRGVSRTASR
+939 
-953 DWNGIKRNWN
+953 WN
-963 NFWGAIP
+963 NFWGKAGDIR
-970 KKWNSFK
+970 KGITNNMKG
-977 SSFGKGWRSFWSGIG
+977 FG
-992 SAFTSIVKNIQKAW
+992 N
-1006 DDTIGGI
+1006 D
-1013 VKAWNGMKKNL
+1013 L
-1024 GAFGKW
+1024 
-1030 VSNSWTGSKNR
+1030 NR
-1041 AKAFA
+1041 
-1046 NDISY
+1046 
-1051 ATGGSKHA
+1051 ATGGSGKA
-1059 FKYDKFKSHATGGYI
+1059 FKYDKIKSHATGGYI
-1074 GSAHNALVGEAGPEL
+1074 GSSHRALVGEAGPEL
-1089 AYKNGANARLLG
+1089 AYRAGSNARLLG

-1134 TLKGYAA
+1134 TLKGYAT

-1156 YKKINSDAT
+1156 YKKITDDAT
-1165 KSLKSLSKNNASNWS
+1165 KSLKSLSKNNASSWS
-1180 KIRRTSAK
+1180 KI
-1188 SVNAVQSHNNSTW
+1188 NS
-1201 RKITN
+1201 
-1206 QTAKYNSKTR
+1206 QTAKYNSKNR
-1216 SNATK
+1216 ANATK

-1234 DNMHDGV
+1234 NNMHDGV

-1306 NGRLMQNTLSVVN
+1306 NGRLMQNTLSVIN

-1333 SNELYFPHGDNVHL
+1333 NDELYLPRGNDLHL

-1354 VLNGTQT
+1354 VLNGRQT
-1361 QEVARRRGIQH
+1361 QQIAQSRGLQH

-1424 ASTHFGNPWSN
+1424 ASTHFGDPWST

-1442 NAIGDSTGKGGTREQ
+1442 NAIGDSTGKGGTRAE
-1457 FLKYAE
+1457 FLRYAE
-1463 STFAGVPYQMGAAS
+1463 STFSGVPYQMGAAS
-1477 KRLSDCSGMVMQA
+1477 KKLSDCSGMVMQA

-1496 NIGRTTVAM
+1496 DIGRTTVAM

-1521 IAGDLVIFGHGTGAA
+1521 IPGDLVIFGHGTGAA

-1541 IKDPKRGTMFNET
+1541 IKDPRRGTMFNET

-1581 ATPTHKAQKADKR
+1581 AAPSHKVQKADKR

-1649 TKNGIAAILGN
+1649 TKNGIAAVLGN

-1692 LIAYARRHG
+1692 LMAFARRHG

-1718 GSDSAIFR
+1718 GSDSAILR

-1735 ASLANKFSAEWERGG
+1735 ASLANKFSALWERGG

-1782 GENGPELIS
+1782 GEDGPELVS

-1806 KLGDLFDDLKVKKIK
+1806 KLGDLFDDLNVKKIK

-1839 NGPISSTQDAHRV
+1839 NGPISSTQDAHKV

>member
-98 KKATESTDQLKQ
+98 KRATESTDQLKQ

-207 TGGDSPRAARRN
+207 TGGDSPRVARRN
-219 TREIQAENRRL
+219 TRDIQAENRRL

-471 GYISRLSR
+471 GYITRLSR

-522 EALRGMPKPIKTA
+522 EAMRGMPKPVKTA
-535 AAYITSI
+535 AAYITGI
-542 LGTLGASKLASG
+542 LGALGASKLASG

-563 NGKGIG
+563 SGKGIG

-609 APGELSGG
+609 APGKLSGG
-617 ALVGRRLLGGVV
+617 ALVGRRLLGGAV

-643 AYKDRHSA
+643 AFKDRHNA
-651 DKRSVDIGG
+651 AKRSVDIGG
-660 AVGTGAGAIVGGLVG
+660 AVGTGAGALIGSIW
-675 GPVGA
+675 GPLGA
-680 AIGSQ
+680 AIGAQ
-685 IGKVAGK
+685 AGK
-692 WGGEGVNQFT
+692 FFGRIGGSAVNSFVH
-702 KGWQRQG
+702 GWQR
-709 RNKKPQNW
+709 KKPPKNFW
-717 VQWLGFQAHNSF
+717 SLENLGWSTKDMFSKIGRWGGQVGKSMGRA
-729 DFFAGL
+729 L
-735 GKKAVNAVG
+735 GNA
-744 GAVNRAKP
+744 KS
-752 FVKKNWKELALA
+752 FVKKNGKQLALTA
-764 AVAPWAG
+764 IAPWAG

-782 FRKWANGVGKT
+782 FRKWANSVGKD
-793 IQNGFKAAG
+793 IQNGFKGAVKWVKDLPG
-802 NWIKNIPSNLGKVG
+802 N
-816 KSIGNWAV
+816 
-824 NTGNSIHKGWD
+824 IHKGWNR
-835 SGIKASHNFFKNL
+835 AVEVSHDFFKNL
-848 PKNTSNFVESTQKN
+848 PKNLDKTKKNIDKWSTQTGKNISKAWQRGKKATVNFVKGIPGNLARANKSVQNWGSRTGRSIQRTWNKGVTGVK
-862 MSKFG
+862 KFVGGIPGQLNRAHKSVSNWAGRTG
-867 NSIKNGFSHGY
+867 NSIQSAWNKGKKGLGEFITSIPGQLAKGY
-878 KKARGAV
+878 KAVKEWAGNVGSTISKA
-885 TGFGKWYGKTW
+885 
-896 SNIWKATRN
+896 
-905 NRYAKAFARGQLFQ
+905 
-919 TAFKD
+919 
-924 MRSRWRGF
+924 
-932 SKSFSRA
+932 
-939 WGSYWRGVSRTASR
+939 
-953 DWNGIKRNWN
+953 WN
-963 NFWGAIP
+963 NFWGKAGDIR
-970 KKWNSFK
+970 KGITNNLKG
-977 SSFGKGWRSFWSGIG
+977 FG
-992 SAFTSIVKNIQKAW
+992 N
-1006 DDTIGGI
+1006 D
-1013 VKAWNGMKKNL
+1013 L
-1024 GAFGKW
+1024 
-1030 VSNSWTGSKNR
+1030 NR
-1041 AKAFA
+1041 
-1046 NDISY
+1046 
-1051 ATGGSKHA
+1051 ATGGSGKA
-1059 FKYDKFKSHATGGYI
+1059 FKYEKIKSHATGGLI
-1074 GSAHNALVGEAGPEL
+1074 GSAHRALVGEAGPEL
-1089 AYKNGANARLLG
+1089 AYRAGSNARLLG

-1165 KSLKSLSKNNASNWS
+1165 KSLKSLSKNNASSWS

-1201 RKITN
+1201 RKITS

-1216 SNATK
+1216 ANATK

-1255 MGKMRSYAKD
+1255 MDKMRGYAKN
-1265 AMGDTIDQLNRGIK
+1265 AMGDTIDQLNRGIR

-1290 NGSVIKPV
+1290 NAAVIKPV
-1298 HFAQGSDA
+1298 HFARGTDT
-1306 NGRLMQNTLSVVN
+1306 NGRLTRNTLSVVN
-1319 DAKSGPRQEALVSP
+1319 DAKHGPRQEALISP
-1333 SNELYFPHGDNVHL
+1333 SNELYFPRGNDVKI

-1354 VLNGTQT
+1354 VLNGSQT
-1361 QEVARRRGIQH
+1361 QQVAKKAGLQH

-1378 VSHSQLRKIASHAL
+1378 VNHSQLRKIAEKAGSDPSKWFKNNYTNDIKSHGSDL
-1392 ADPAKSFADMF
+1392 
-1403 TKNIKESGP
+1403 N
-1412 VLQKGTVDLGKN
+1412 KGTTALGSN
-1424 ASTHFGNPWSN
+1424 SSTKFGNPWSN
-1435 AMWTVIN
+1435 AMWGVIN
-1442 NAIGDSTGKGGTREQ
+1442 HAIDSGDGGSINATGL
-1457 FLKYAE
+1457 LKAVERYGEGHRYVWGATGP
-1463 STFAGVPYQMGAAS
+1463 STF
-1477 KRLSDCSGMVMQA
+1477 DCSG
-1490 LRKFGI
+1490 L
-1496 NIGRTTVAM
+1496 
-1505 QNSSGVKYLGK
+1505 VKYALKKAYGIDYPHFSGSQYAMTQHISK
-1516 SLSNT
+1516 SQ
-1521 IAGDLVIFGHGTGAA
+1521 AHMGDLVFWGHNGGDHVGVYAGGNKYFSAESPSQGIHMNTLSSVVGKGAPIFG
-1536 GHVGI
+1536 
-1541 IKDPKRGTMFNET
+1541 
-1554 PPKARV
+1554 
-1560 TRIADDKGM
+1560 
-1569 GYGYYRVKGLHN
+1569 RVKGM
-1581 ATPTHKAQKADKR
+1581 PSQKAKPKHTQKADSR
-1594 LIALAKQ
+1594 LTALAKR
-1601 ELGHSAIKWIKDHLG
+1601 ELGPAALKWIKNNLG
-1616 DDFGSLGSFSIGGDL
+1616 D
-1631 RDRARA
+1631 
-1637 LAGGLKKLDPRA
+1637 AGGYGNPVGDGVKRWRKYIVRA
-1649 TKNGIAAILGN
+1649 AEQMHTSVNGTQIAKILSMISG
-1660 WNFESG
+1660 ESG
-1666 GLNPGAINPGGGA
+1666 GNPTITQQIHDINSANGDPAQGLLQFIPPTFNAYAAKGHHNIKNGYDQLLALFNDRNWRSDIHFGGGW
-1679 SGLGQWLGGRKAN
+1679 GPTGGRRF
-1692 LIAYARRHG
+1692 AR
-1701 TSWKN
+1701 
-1706 AGTQLSF
+1706 
-1713 AVKGE
+1713 
-1718 GSDSAIFR
+1718 
-1726 SVLEGHGSV
+1726 
-1735 ASLANKFSAEWERGG
+1735 
-1750 YNAQHVQG
+1750 
-1758 AMQVRKALG
+1758 
-1767 FAKGGNHYGSGTYLV
+1767 GGNHYGSGTYLV
-1782 GENGPELIS
+1782 GEEGPELLS

-1806 KLGDLFDDLKVKKIK
+1806 KLGDLFDDLNVKKIK

>member
-14 VDNSVFDSVDRHI
+14 VDNSVFDSVDRRI

-44 KMPDSATN
+44 KMPDSAAN
-52 GLDKLNRASGETRT
+52 GLDKLNRASGETKT

-74 YKQVGSNN
+74 YKQVGTNN

-179 PVAAAFMKANSEAT
+179 PVAAAFMKANGEAT

-242 RGSEQLIR
+242 RGSEQLLR

-522 EALRGMPKPIKTA
+522 EAMRGMPKPVKTA
-535 AAYITSI
+535 AAYITGI

-569 GLVGNAILGKK
+569 AGIGRLLFGKETGVRPRDPVTGQYIK
-580 GGAGTA
+580 GSS
-586 RTGGLINALRGNTF
+586 RQGGLINALKGNSF
-600 GGALKLGRV
+600 GGMFKLGRV
-609 APGELSGG
+609 QPGELTGK
-617 ALVGRRLLGGVV
+617 ALVGRRLLGGAV

-643 AYKDRHSA
+643 AYKDRHNA
-651 DKRSVDIGG
+651 AKRSVDIGG
-660 AVGTGAGAIVGGLVG
+660 AVGTGAGAIIGGIFG
-675 GPVGA
+675 GPIGA
-680 AIGSQ
+680 ALGAQ
-685 IGKVAGK
+685 AGK
-692 WGGEGVNQFT
+692 LFGRIGGSAVNSFVH
-702 KGWQRQG
+702 GWQR
-709 RNKKPQNW
+709 KKPPKNFW
-717 VQWLGFQAHNSF
+717 SLENLGWSTKDTFSKIGRWGGQVGKSMGRA
-729 DFFAGL
+729 L
-735 GKKAVNAVG
+735 GKAG
-744 GAVNRAKP
+744 S
-752 FVKKNWKELALA
+752 FVKKNGKQLALTA
-764 AVAPWAG
+764 IAPWAG

-782 FRKWANGVGKT
+782 FRKWANSVGKT
-793 IQNGFKAAG
+793 IQNGFKGAVKWVKDLPG
-802 NWIKNIPSNLGKVG
+802 N
-816 KSIGNWAV
+816 
-824 NTGNSIHKGWD
+824 IHKGWNRAVE
-835 SGIKASHNFFKNL
+835 ASHKFFKDL
-848 PKNTSNFVESTQKN
+848 PKNLDKTKKSVGKWASQTGKNISRAWQRGKKATVNFVKGIPGNLAKGAKSVANWDSRTGRNIQKSWN
-862 MSKFG
+862 KGVTGVKKFVGGIPGQLNRAHKSVSNWSGKVG
-867 NSIKNGFSHGY
+867 NSIQSGWNKG
-878 KKARGAV
+878 KKAVGSFV
-885 TGFGKWYGKTW
+885 
-896 SNIWKATRN
+896 SSIP
-905 NRYAKAFARGQLFQ
+905 GQLGK
-919 TAFKD
+919 AYKAVKD
-924 MRSRWRGF
+924 WAG
-932 SKSFSRA
+932 KV
-939 WGSYWRGVSRTASR
+939 GNT
-953 DWNGIKRNWN
+953 IKDAWN
-963 NFWGAIP
+963 NFWGKAGDIR
-970 KKWNSFK
+970 KGITNNLKG
-977 SSFGKGWRSFWSGIG
+977 FG
-992 SAFTSIVKNIQKAW
+992 N
-1006 DDTIGGI
+1006 D
-1013 VKAWNGMKKNL
+1013 L
-1024 GAFGKW
+1024 
-1030 VSNSWTGSKNR
+1030 NR
-1041 AKAFA
+1041 AA
-1046 NDISY
+1046 
-1051 ATGGSKHA
+1051 GGSGKA
-1059 FKYDKFKSHATGGYI
+1059 FKYEKIKSHATGGLI
-1074 GSAHNALVGEAGPEL
+1074 GSAHRALVGEAGPEL
-1089 AYKNGANARLLG
+1089 AYRAGSNARLLG

-1134 TLKGYAA
+1134 TLKGYAT

-1156 YKKINSDAT
+1156 YKKITDDAT
-1165 KSLKSLSKNNASNWS
+1165 KSLKSLSKNNASSWS
-1180 KIRRTSAK
+1180 KI
-1188 SVNAVQSHNNSTW
+1188 NS
-1201 RKITN
+1201 
-1206 QTAKYNSKTR
+1206 QTAKYNSKNR
-1216 SNATK
+1216 ANATK

-1234 DNMHDGV
+1234 NNMHDGV

-1290 NGSVIKPV
+1290 NGSVIKTV

-1306 NGRLMQNTLSVVN
+1306 NGRLTQNTLSVVN
-1319 DAKSGPRQEALVSP
+1319 DATSGPRQEALVSP

-1361 QEVARRRGIQH
+1361 QEVARKRGIQH

-1424 ASTHFGNPWSN
+1424 ASTHFGNPWST
-1435 AMWTVIN
+1435 AMWIVIN

-1463 STFAGVPYQMGAAS
+1463 STFSGVKYQMGAAS
-1477 KRLSDCSGMVMQA
+1477 KTLSDCSGMVMQA
-1490 LRKFGI
+1490 LRHFGVD
-1496 NIGRTTVAM
+1496 IGRTTVAM
-1505 QNSSGVKYLGK
+1505 QHSSGVEYLGK
-1516 SLSNT
+1516 SLSKT
-1521 IAGDLVIFGHGTGAA
+1521 IPGDLVIFGHGTGAA

-1541 IKDPKRGTMFNET
+1541 IKNPHTGTMFNET
-1554 PPKARV
+1554 PPHARV
-1560 TRIADDKGM
+1560 TSIADDKGM
-1569 GYGYYRVKGLHN
+1569 GYGYYRVRGLHN
-1581 ATPTHKAQKADKR
+1581 AAQSKKTAAADKN
-1594 LIALAKQ
+1594 LMALAKK
-1601 ELGHSAIKWIKDHLG
+1601 ELGSTALSWIKKNLS
-1616 DDFGSLGSFSIGGDL
+1616 DDLGSLGSFSIGGDL
-1631 RDRARA
+1631 AERAKA
-1637 LAGGLKKLDPRA
+1637 LAGGLKKLDPKA
-1649 TKNGIAAILGN
+1649 TKNGIAAVLGN

-1666 GLNPGAINPGGGA
+1666 GLNPGAVNSSGGA
-1679 SGLGQWLGGRKAN
+1679 SGLGQWLGGRKSN

-1718 GSDSAIFR
+1718 GSDSAILR
-1726 SVLEGHGSV
+1726 SVLEGTGSV
-1735 ASLANKFSAEWERGG
+1735 ASLANKFSSEWERGG
-1750 YNAQHVQG
+1750 YNAQHVKG
-1758 AMQVRKALG
+1758 AMEIRKVLG
-1767 FAKGGNHYGSGTYLV
+1767 YAKGGDPVVGNKVLV
-1782 GENGPELIS
+1782 GEHGPELAEFK
-1791 TDGKAHIDNHDQTKK
+1791 DPVHIYSNEKTRQRLKPLTSSKPK
-1806 KLGDLFDDLKVKKIK
+1806 VRPVRGTGGALGDIQVT
-1821 PIKVHRPNSPK
+1821 V
-1832 PVININI
+1832 NI
-1839 NGPISSTQDAHRV
+1839 NGDVDGDNAKLQKLAKMIGAEVDQQ
-1852 ANIVR
+1852 VR
-1857 QEIAHVF
+1857 QKLNIILDHI
-1864 ENAGDE
+1864 GDDTGDDDD
-1870 FGLDPTVY
+1870 FL